1 MKSYVSS
8 FSGSW
13 FQRCLSMLLC
23 FCMMLSL
30 CPIPQHAAA
39 SEVGEGQEVSQPV
52 ETQPAPQ
59 PVETQPAPQ
68 PVETQPAPQP
78 VETQPAPQPEETQP
92 VTVPEQTQPVTEPEQ
107 TQPVTVPEE
116 TQEVTQPVE
125 TQEVTEPEETQEV
138 TEPEETQ
145 ETTEPEETQGE
156 QPLVVTSWQWV
167 DEEEYIDPIK
177 NELLITFASI
187 ENPVYLWSILEVL
200 PTALYATVDGE
211 VVELPLGEW
220 KCDDY
225 PTAGAYQGE
234 YVFKTTLPEG
244 YVLAEDAAALEV
256 PVVFYS
262 DASTLEEEHTHSFD
276 ASGVCSC
283 GAMQV
288 RYLDASHAVQT
299 AVCQAVTAETTELT
313 DGWYVAQGNVTIG
326 GSVTVT
332 ESSSL
337 ILADGCSLT
346 VGGDFLIQGG
356 KSLNIYVQ
364 SGGTGSLTISG
375 STGLDISGSGDV
387 SVGIYGGRIV
397 VNASIGSEEW
407 RMTLSS
413 SAGSSAVIYC
423 GGFGGNVDYYNGFC
437 GVIVVQ
443 EYQKIWVYDRC
454 TLCFDIVV
462 PQGSK
467 YMEVDEASLTFTN
480 GAKLQVPEG
489 SSLRLYGP
497 GSFPNGIAANVDLRT
512 ILGNY
517 CAFQDSSGSI
527 IKLSGETSLSGSIT
541 LVDKHYCSWRY
552 KDSTAEGHTRY
563 CDECGRTFT
572 EAHSGDAEA
581 GMVTTDDTHSYTCDC
596 GAEVTEAHQWEY
608 FYSDANQ
615 HEKYC
620 PVCGK
625 SEDIPHDFTSGDCV
639 CGAVQVSYADATGA
653 EQGTAG
659 CLRLSDL
666 EPNEYGQF
674 ELGSGWYLVD
684 STESGSIYAYLRE
697 DDEINLI
704 LGNGCNATLE
714 GCSVIGGSLTI
725 WQQQGENVGRLT
737 VSDSYTAISCS
748 RVTING
754 GVLELSGDYKAFQG
768 VPTIGSCMKLS
779 VKGETGEYT
788 AVNIDE
794 RTSQLSTATKL
805 KLEPCTSHAFGSDT
819 EYIDSSYHGIRCQ
832 DCGIGGEGMEKHT
845 FDDNGFCTCG
855 AVKFLDENGKDAVQ
869 LCQKVT
875 AEGNIT
881 DGWYV
886 VKGTVN
892 YSGTI
897 SGDVNLVLADGCSLN
912 AAGALTLANDTRLTV
927 YAQSKDNDKMG
938 KLIATNP
945 NGHYGIGSD
954 EGSQLFVTGGSIKA
968 TGLSYGIYSSL
979 TITGGRV
986 EAISDPDG
994 TGDATYWEPKISVG
1008 MRVVNGEDN
1017 TPVSDFATRLNHVII
1032 EPCKDHTVTKGDSY
1046 IDANTHDL
1054 VCAYCNL
1061 TVEGTAEHS
1070 FNEKGICS
1078 CGAVQYL
1085 DENGE
1090 TNIQLCQVISSGTN
1104 LQENDWYVWDGQDE
1118 NDLYVYGDSNLILT
1132 EGSTLTAE
1140 AYLHE
1145 NSLTVYGQP
1154 GSCLTLSYIYSD
1166 GTLNILGGSTV
1177 IDSTYYVDNLSLNV
1191 NGGILVVKQVGETT
1205 LTVNNQR
1212 GIYLNS
1218 GVGHVAGDFTLSQS
1232 FTLEDE
1238 QILTIP
1244 TGAKLTVASQNTRA
1258 AASYLENYGT
1268 IYVDGALSGDVS
1280 GSGEVYYLVKLPE
1293 NVTATLEDGSDLETY
1308 ESKLYAKEG
1317 QKIVLTGGTS
1327 ESYLANG
1334 SCVYG
1339 ATFTMGAEVTEVEVH
1354 SHSFNN
1360 NDGFCSSC
1368 DAYQEPNRDASGVY
1382 EIDNAGQL
1390 FWFAGLVNGTLNG
1403 VPQDRDANGKLT
1415 ADITIPKKKD
1425 GTDRKWTPIGDDAN
1439 YYSNY
1444 YYGTFDGADH
1454 TVSNLRIVSS
1464 DGITAGLFGHSSGTI
1479 QNVKLVNA
1487 SGDKYNG
1494 IIAGGIC
1501 GQNNE
1506 GGAIKNCSVA
1516 SVSWTNCVGGYLGS
1530 VCGLNY
1536 GEIENCTSTGSTMQ
1550 YEGAN
1555 SSEDLYLCGNSG
1567 GALSGCTSDSGIC
1580 SIIYNGTVSD
1590 CCSSG
1595 TYFSVSI
1602 SGSATVK
1609 NCYTTGSEFA
1619 YYIKSGATV
1628 ENCYTTGSKF
1638 AVSIDSNANI
1648 TNCYYQASSETDS
1661 FDGTTFKTADQ
1672 FKSGEVAYLLNAN
1685 RSPLIWIQNLSG
1697 DSYPRLGS
1705 EEQYQVYKT
1714 DYCPTYSNDEY
1725 NTNPHSKPNDGTTV
1739 CPVCGAQFVASVTVG
1754 DVTSYYTTFQGASY
1768 AAVSLYNDST
1778 VTLLADVATDYF
1790 PDINVIFN
1798 LNLNGKTLNVNNAK
1812 IYVYEYAVLNV
1823 QGTGT
1828 LNLQAGNKLHVEGGT
1843 VNIQGGAIDGDIQVY
1858 NSKEISGNL
1867 SISGGSLIGHIV
1879 VNGSVLNI
1887 SGGSVKGNI
1896 TLNDGKYYA
1905 ESSDEP
1911 WPLYS
1916 TLQISGG
1923 KFEGNIE
1930 DTSEFTEFNIT
1941 GGEFVDLSSNK
1952 MLREL
1957 LNDGYWF
1964 YTSRTGGE
1972 GSYTYSGLVKYSK
1985 LDTASYTGTLY
1996 VGPHDHSYTYTTIT
2010 DTEHKGTCGCGKA
2023 DNGQHKFENGFC
2035 TSCDTYQKP
2044 EQDASGVYQI
2054 ANAGNLF
2061 WFAAKVN
2068 GGSRS
2073 ISGKLVCED
2082 TITIPEGR
2090 TWTPIGNS
2098 DKNFAGKFD
2107 GDGKTISGLNINA
2120 SSMFYVGLF
2129 GYVGAGGSVS
2139 NLTVANSNFYGKNSV
2154 GGICGYN
2161 KGTITGCTSSA
2172 NVSGTQSVGG
2182 ICGNLA
2188 GGNIMNCSNSGTV
2201 NGSIFVGG
2209 ICGNNSSSVTN
2220 CFNIGTVT
2228 TGNYAGSIY
2237 GSDNNGNG
2245 TASNCYYLA
2254 ASETDN
2260 GDGTFGKTE
2269 AQFKSG
2275 EVAYLLNANRTPTV
2289 WGQTI
2294 GSQDYPVL
2302 NGDAVYRALKCDN
2315 ATVAYYING
2324 TEDITLGHED
2334 PDENGNCPV
2343 CHQAIVASVTD
2354 IQGTATYYTSL
2365 EDASKVADDA
2375 EGSTLKLLS
2384 NVTTIYFSMP
2394 VYGKFTLDLN
2404 GKSLDLGN
2412 FDVNVYNDLTITGGE
2427 GSALKVKALQLSDGS
2442 TLNIQGGSITGNI
2455 TGDSSANSVNLNIS
2469 GGSIT
2474 GTVETTNATCN
2485 ISGGSLSNGV
2495 KATGGALTITGGSI
2509 TGKVENYNGATLSV
2523 TGGEFTELSHNGPLY
2538 SLPDDGYWFYDKR
2551 NVDEEGNVTYET
2563 PVSFEDMGTTGEN
2576 GNAVAGPVYV
2586 GPHSHDF
2593 VFTSIDE
2600 EYHDCE
2606 CTGCQR
2612 KYFDGHTDAN
2622 SDGLCDVCGTIEV
2635 HYKDVDGRDRTQR
2648 CFPITA
2654 DTKEL
2659 TTSPLAWYVVK
2670 DAGLLVGNRITVNGS
2685 VNLILM
2691 DEMSL
2696 TVNGGIEVGSGKSLT
2711 IYAQST
2717 DDQMGSLNATG
2728 KAWEAG
2734 IGGGGS
2740 ITINGG
2746 TVTATGGTRGAGIGG
2761 GSGATGGNITINGGT
2776 VTATGGYA
2784 AAGIGGGL
2792 GATGGNITINGGT
2805 VTATGGTRAAG
2816 IGGGYGETSNGGNG
2830 GTVTINGGTV
2840 TATGDSYAAGI
2851 GGGAGG
2857 IDAGQYT
2864 GGAGAVVK
2872 INGGTVRATGGYS
2885 VVTGYAPGIGG
2896 GVGNTQGGAGGSLTV
2911 TGGYVVATG
2920 IGGAASNV
2928 GNDPGANG
2936 SFMASGNGVVITDNI
2951 KDQTQIGSWNGIV
2964 FIANEGKVYGDV
2976 ALSSDLV
2983 IPAGKN
2989 MTLDMNAGTLE
3000 LDGAKISLG
3009 EGSSLKLSGNG
3020 SFPSG
3025 VTVSGGY
3032 LLDIL
3037 ADGWAFFGDESGN
3050 TIIPLSATQYTTFP
3064 ETDDDPQVY
3073 LRQHTHSWSYSNIT
3087 EETHDKTCTCVSGVL
3102 TEAHTKGS
3110 DGFCTLC
3117 GAGVARYVDANGKD
3131 MGEKACFAITNS
3143 STTWGED
3150 GKTTWYVVKDKEV
3163 NISDRINVTGNVNL
3177 ILADGCQLKA
3187 NSGIHVASGTS
3198 LTIWAQSTGESMGKL
3213 TATTTVNWRG
3223 SNAAIGGNNSENS
3236 GTITIHGG
3244 NINATSHQKGAAIG
3258 GGEYAEGNIHIYGG
3272 YVTAEARKSSAAI
3285 GGGNSGD
3292 GGTIEITG
3300 GTITAI
3306 CSAAN
3311 GSGIGSGGNS
3321 DAGTITISGGT
3332 VVAHGG
3338 TSGTGIGAYKNYSG
3352 GSVTITGGNVTAQ
3365 GGREGDYY
3373 TLAGCGIEAGS
3384 ITING
3389 GEVTAIGGAGS
3400 GYPDAAAFSCDPNVS
3415 DYESM
3420 LLSTGTSEDD
3430 LTNVTYSDRTADGY
3444 DGYTASKAVRIEP
3457 CGTEEN
3463 PHNRVCKDVGDGI
3476 WHNSICNWCGYV
3488 EDAQAH
3494 TVPGEDGRC
3503 TACDALI
3510 VASMTA
3516 NGSTGYY
3523 SEFLPAFSAA
3533 NGLEGSTLKLLA
3545 KVYAE
3550 RMLKVTGSFT
3560 LDLNGKT
3567 LESDYFEYGNQ
3578 YGDMWNDEGAIYV
3591 YGGSL
3596 TIQDSSEGKTGK
3608 IFLEPNPDLGD
3619 DFKNAISV
3627 RGGTLNFF
3635 GGKVNYRIRNELGTL
3650 NISGTAV
3657 VEVGSDD
3664 TAVRNIN
3671 YQYSYQK
3678 AHATIS
3684 GGTLIGGD
3692 CISAEG
3698 YTEVAITGG
3707 TFEALAGDYK
3717 SCVYCDS
3724 DSSVTVSGGTF
3735 TKQQGDKVYTFRGN
3749 NISVSGGEFIDGI
3762 SVFGGNLKD
3771 RLATDENGEIAYW
3784 YYQSLDNGVYSD
3796 GITAADAAA
3805 ASYGSTVYVG
3815 SHSHA
3820 YSSEDGTCVCGKQ
3833 IPVAVSIGGETQ
3845 FFDSLSAAMASLD
3858 TSAEEKA
3865 QVTVFQSTSFQN
3877 DLVIPENVTLTVK
3890 DGATLTA
3897 ENNARLFV
3905 RSSLSGSVSGD
3916 VRYLVSV
3923 NTNEVNVTGRSVTV
3937 YLGSVYARADDPINL
3952 KAINYDADSM
3962 MLTDWLVDNV
3972 SSSESFTMP
3981 SHPVTIERK
3990 LEAIVATVTILGNT
4004 TPYTN
4009 LYSAFDAANET
4020 NDNVIIELKADVV
4033 LGNDSPAMLTGGNVI
4048 FRGWEHTISG
4058 PETEA
4063 DWEHRN
4069 GYIGVLSGA
4078 NLTIE
4083 SGTIDSSAFLHCGS
4097 GSSVTV
4103 TNGSIDTLIVEGGK
4117 LTVENASDEE
4127 NNPVGNI
4134 RVENLEVMGF
4144 SVGDV
4149 QLKGGSYGTITVPGG
4164 KYVSDLLAEGYAY
4177 KLTDGSWEDANNG
4190 TYTEAISA
4198 ATVLPVPVTITAQ
4211 PDATN
4216 TMTYGDVESL
4226 SVTAN
4231 PEESSYQW
4239 YEVIPDTSETPQ
4251 TKAIT
4256 GETGSTLKLSTF
4268 DAGTHE
4274 FFCEATVDGYNAKS
4288 SSATVTVNPRT
4299 LDIQWDDD
4307 TFQYDGQYHPKFTIE
4322 NTANGDQVIPVI
4334 SPNNDTQKD
4343 VGNYTVGVVDF
4354 VANGTDGLNKHG
4366 NYKLGETTYQD
4377 FSITAKPITVNIT
4390 ANGGT
4395 YGGAITGATAE
4406 LVGVVAGET
4415 VPVTLTYTSDSG
4427 DNSTTAPT
4435 DAGTYTVTATIKN
4448 RNYQLTG
4455 TTTAE
4460 FVVQKAT
4467 NSWTTEPSVANWTYG
4482 DANTVQPGAAKYG
4495 TVKVEYKVKDADDST
4510 YIATAPT
4517 KAGSYKVRFT
4527 VEETSN
4533 YTGLSEEIA
4542 FTIGRRNLHII
4553 FADNDSKGRVYNGT
4567 DKVELYNFTFEE
4579 GDVVSGDTVG
4589 IDMGDNGLIGT
4600 LSSKNV
4606 GTYTQVTLP
4615 NDLSLTDNGDGSA
4628 KNYNLVQPTGPVAT
4642 NLTISPKKVTFSG
4655 ITAKDKDYNATT
4667 AVTLDYNGLK
4677 ITDRIPDDDL
4687 FVSVTA
4693 AFEDA
4698 NAGQNKTVAFTNPV
4712 LTGNSAGNY
4721 VLKETGN
4728 QTSTTA
4734 TIYPLEISIVDVTV
4748 DDKVYDGTKDAPI
4761 MNFGRLSTNYDG
4773 DKLTIVPG
4781 TASFETA
4788 NAGNGKTVSF
4798 QGFELSGSAKDN
4810 YKLIGQPASTTANIT
4825 PATVATLTLKASSAT
4840 YDGSAQVPQID
4851 KVTSENGLTV
4861 SDYQVSYQDADG
4873 NTVTELK
4880 NAGEYTVK
4888 VEGKGNFQG
4897 TATADFTIEK
4907 ANAATGTAPKANSL
4921 TYNGQAQELVTAGT
4935 TTDGTMVYSTSED
4948 GEYTTT
4954 IPTGKDAG
4962 GYEVWYMVQGDS
4974 NHLSSAPVKLTPSI
4988 AQKSIAGATITLD
5001 AVLTYNGE
5009 EQEQS
5014 VESVKIDGLDVTYTV
5029 SKNTG
5034 TNAGPYKLT
5043 VTGNGN
5049 FTGTKDMAWSIAKK
5063 SIADAEITLGDEL
5076 TYNGKLQTQ
5085 SIASVKVGGLEV
5097 TYTVSKNTGTNA
5109 GEYTLTVTANGNF
5122 IGTKDMAWSIAKK
5135 SIADAEITLGAQLT
5149 YNGNPQRQSI
5159 TSVKIDGLNVTYDAS
5174 GVENTNAG
5182 SYTLTVTGNGNFQGE
5197 ATASYSIAKAKPTV
5211 TPATLTITY
5220 GTKLSGCDL
5229 SGFKAS
5235 FGGKELPGSFAFDQP
5250 ETMPHVS
5257 DSGAT
5262 SYKLTFTPEDTVNF
5276 EKVPLETK
5284 VTVNKKELTVDV
5296 AVQDKQYNGTSE
5308 ALFDGTP
5315 ALVGVVTGD
5324 KVELTYGN
5332 PYFTDVAEKKDIAI
5346 SFTEAFGIQG
5356 DDSGNYYLTQPT
5368 GITASIYNSFTAA
5381 KGEDGSY
5388 TVSTNEWTNQDF
5400 VVTAQEGLQLSLT
5413 NTADGSWFD
5422 TLTVTTEGEADLK
5435 FYVRSADG
5443 AISKQASEHYKLDKT
5458 APTGSIFFDGTD
5470 QMALTPVVLYR
5481 NVAVNAEITGSD
5493 DRSGVKDL
5501 AWAATKQAQ
5510 EPSSITEWN
5519 TTDSFQLTPEDGTER
5534 HVYLKVVDNAG
5545 NVAYFRANTILFDT
5559 TKPSITGVKNGAT
5572 YYTTQTAA
5580 VSDDYLDAVTLNGAA
5595 VTLNEDGKTASVKLT
5610 GNVEKTYILKATDKA
5625 GNETTVTVIMKPISS
5640 ITDPVKDLTKDN
5652 VTEDDRKTLDELT
5665 GILEDLLEP
5674 TTDQTEKQKLQDELD
5689 KLEELLD
5696 VLDEVKEVE
5705 ELLRDLPDDVEPDVD
5720 ADTEQKIKDARK
5732 ALDDLTDHQEDLV
5745 EDDLIEKLE
5754 RLEKELVDYK
5764 IEGGST
5770 WNRGSGKA
5778 LRLVGNGRLDKLDK
5792 VILDGTELTTGFT
5805 KSTPKTTIDLQA
5817 AFLQSLELG
5826 EHTLKLVYTDGEAEA
5841 KFTVKQS
5848 PNYLDLTGNPDFDDQ
5863 TEVDVGGER
5872 YPIEEIGG
5880 RYVNLPES
5888 GDLLTTYTYLAG
5900 NAAGTHD
5907 NYPIGMRVFRIN
5919 RSEDGTTVT
5928 EITEFA
5934 DLLQYSGCSIRVS
5947 GKRGIRMITSMTKA
5961 NKSALK
5967 GKGLA
5972 GFTMLEYGTVVQWAD
5987 TLGSDDLTLNS
5998 GNHNYA
6004 YKRGVADPVFGTSG
6018 GLTQYTNVLVGF
6030 DLEECSKDIVMRP
6043 YIILQDADGNQYTLY
6058 GGLVTRS
6065 ISYIAWQNR
6074 DTYKPGTAAYK
6085 YVHELMGDL
6094 DTPAEG
6100 G

>member
-1 MKSYVSS
+1 M
-8 FSGSW
+8 
-13 FQRCLSMLLC
+13 
-23 FCMMLSL
+23 
-30 CPIPQHAAA
+30 
-39 SEVGEGQEVSQPV
+39 
-52 ETQPAPQ
+52 
-59 PVETQPAPQ
+59 
-68 PVETQPAPQP
+68 
-78 VETQPAPQPEETQP
+78 
-92 VTVPEQTQPVTEPEQ
+92 
-107 TQPVTVPEE
+107 
-116 TQEVTQPVE
+116 
-125 TQEVTEPEETQEV
+125 
-138 TEPEETQ
+138 
-145 ETTEPEETQGE
+145 
-156 QPLVVTSWQWV
+156 
-167 DEEEYIDPIK
+167 
-177 NELLITFASI
+177 
-187 ENPVYLWSILEVL
+187 
-200 PTALYATVDGE
+200 
-211 VVELPLGEW
+211 
-220 KCDDY
+220 
-225 PTAGAYQGE
+225 
-234 YVFKTTLPEG
+234 
-244 YVLAEDAAALEV
+244 
-256 PVVFYS
+256 
-262 DASTLEEEHTHSFD
+262 
-276 ASGVCSC
+276 
-283 GAMQV
+283 
-288 RYLDASHAVQT
+288 
-299 AVCQAVTAETTELT
+299 
-313 DGWYVAQGNVTIG
+313 
-326 GSVTVT
+326 
-332 ESSSL
+332 
-337 ILADGCSLT
+337 
-346 VGGDFLIQGG
+346 
-356 KSLNIYVQ
+356 
-364 SGGTGSLTISG
+364 
-375 STGLDISGSGDV
+375 
-387 SVGIYGGRIV
+387 
-397 VNASIGSEEW
+397 
-407 RMTLSS
+407 
-413 SAGSSAVIYC
+413 
-423 GGFGGNVDYYNGFC
+423 
-437 GVIVVQ
+437 
-443 EYQKIWVYDRC
+443 
-454 TLCFDIVV
+454 
-462 PQGSK
+462 
-467 YMEVDEASLTFTN
+467 
-480 GAKLQVPEG
+480 
-489 SSLRLYGP
+489 
-497 GSFPNGIAANVDLRT
+497 
-512 ILGNY
+512 
-517 CAFQDSSGSI
+517 
-527 IKLSGETSLSGSIT
+527 
-541 LVDKHYCSWRY
+541 
-552 KDSTAEGHTRY
+552 
-563 CDECGRTFT
+563 
-572 EAHSGDAEA
+572 
-581 GMVTTDDTHSYTCDC
+581 
-596 GAEVTEAHQWEY
+596 
-608 FYSDANQ
+608 
-615 HEKYC
+615 
-620 PVCGK
+620 
-625 SEDIPHDFTSGDCV
+625 
-639 CGAVQVSYADATGA
+639 
-653 EQGTAG
+653 
-659 CLRLSDL
+659 
-666 EPNEYGQF
+666 
-674 ELGSGWYLVD
+674 
-684 STESGSIYAYLRE
+684 
-697 DDEINLI
+697 
-704 LGNGCNATLE
+704 
-714 GCSVIGGSLTI
+714 
-725 WQQQGENVGRLT
+725 
-737 VSDSYTAISCS
+737 
-748 RVTING
+748 
-754 GVLELSGDYKAFQG
+754 
-768 VPTIGSCMKLS
+768 
-779 VKGETGEYT
+779 
-788 AVNIDE
+788 
-794 RTSQLSTATKL
+794 
-805 KLEPCTSHAFGSDT
+805 
-819 EYIDSSYHGIRCQ
+819 
-832 DCGIGGEGMEKHT
+832 
-845 FDDNGFCTCG
+845 
-855 AVKFLDENGKDAVQ
+855 
-869 LCQKVT
+869 
-875 AEGNIT
+875 
-881 DGWYV
+881 
-886 VKGTVN
+886 
-892 YSGTI
+892 
-897 SGDVNLVLADGCSLN
+897 
-912 AAGALTLANDTRLTV
+912 
-927 YAQSKDNDKMG
+927 
-938 KLIATNP
+938 
-945 NGHYGIGSD
+945 
-954 EGSQLFVTGGSIKA
+954 
-968 TGLSYGIYSSL
+968 
-979 TITGGRV
+979 
-986 EAISDPDG
+986 
-994 TGDATYWEPKISVG
+994 
-1008 MRVVNGEDN
+1008 
-1017 TPVSDFATRLNHVII
+1017 
-1032 EPCKDHTVTKGDSY
+1032 
-1046 IDANTHDL
+1046 
-1054 VCAYCNL
+1054 
-1061 TVEGTAEHS
+1061 
-1070 FNEKGICS
+1070 
-1078 CGAVQYL
+1078 
-1085 DENGE
+1085 
-1090 TNIQLCQVISSGTN
+1090 
-1104 LQENDWYVWDGQDE
+1104 
-1118 NDLYVYGDSNLILT
+1118 
-1132 EGSTLTAE
+1132 
-1140 AYLHE
+1140 
-1145 NSLTVYGQP
+1145 
-1154 GSCLTLSYIYSD
+1154 
-1166 GTLNILGGSTV
+1166 
-1177 IDSTYYVDNLSLNV
+1177 
-1191 NGGILVVKQVGETT
+1191 
-1205 LTVNNQR
+1205 
-1212 GIYLNS
+1212 
-1218 GVGHVAGDFTLSQS
+1218 
-1232 FTLEDE
+1232 
-1238 QILTIP
+1238 
-1244 TGAKLTVASQNTRA
+1244 
-1258 AASYLENYGT
+1258 
-1268 IYVDGALSGDVS
+1268 DGALSGDVT
-1280 GSGEVYYLVKLPE
+1280 GKVYYLVKLPE
-1293 NVTATLEDGSDLETY
+1293 NVTATADGNPLENYDG
-1308 ESKLYAKEG
+1308 KLYAMEG

-1368 DAYQEPNRDASGVY
+1368 DAYQEPNRDDSGVFQ
-1382 EIDNAGQL
+1382 IANAGNL
-1390 FWFAGLVNGTLNG
+1390 FWFANYCNKSDGPRSARLLNSIVIPEKADG
-1403 VPQDRDANGKLT
+1403 SKRD
-1415 ADITIPKKKD
+1415 
-1425 GTDRKWTPIGDDAN
+1425 WTPIGTSSLP
-1439 YYSNY
+1439 YTGS
-1444 YYGTFDGADH
+1444 FDGQGFTISGLYFNDSA
-1454 TVSNLRIVSS
+1454 VNYV
-1464 DGITAGLFGHSSGTI
+1464 GLFGCVKLATTTDTI
-1479 QNVKLVNA
+1479 QNVTVA
-1487 SGDKYNG
+1487 GSFTGGYRV
-1494 IIAGGIC
+1494 GGIC
-1501 GQNNE
+1501 GYLEN
-1506 GGAIKNCSVA
+1506 GAI
-1516 SVSWTNCVGGYLGS
+1516 
-1530 VCGLNY
+1530 
-1536 GEIENCTSTGSTMQ
+1536 
-1550 YEGAN
+1550 
-1555 SSEDLYLCGNSG
+1555 
-1567 GALSGCTSDSGIC
+1567 SGCTNNAAVSAAEFIGGIC
-1580 SIIYNGTVSD
+1580 GASDGKISNCHNSGSIVGQENNSTTRNAVGGICGASFGTIERCSNSGAVSAQSGLAGGITGSLSFEYASLKDCWNTGSVTGTYNVGGISGLISGCSITGCYSIGTVS
-1590 CCSSG
+1590 G
-1595 TYFSVSI
+1595 TSD
-1602 SGSATVK
+1602 
-1609 NCYTTGSEFA
+1609 TGP
-1619 YYIKSGATV
+1619 ICGGNNGTL
-1628 ENCYTTGSKF
+1628 
-1638 AVSIDSNANI
+1638 

-1661 FDGTTFKTADQ
+1661 FEGTTAMTADQ
-1672 FKSGEVAYLLNAN
+1672 FKSGEVAYLLNGDGN
-1685 RSPLIWIQNLSG
+1685 TLTWIQNLG
-1697 DSYPRLGS
+1697 TDSYPRLGS

-1725 NTNPHSKPNDGTTV
+1725 NTNPHSAPVEGTV

-1941 GGEFVDLSSNK
+1941 GGEFVNLSYTGNK
-1952 MLREL
+1952 NLSEL
-1957 LNDGYWF
+1957 PAKDHWF
-1964 YTSRTGGE
+1964 YTTRSESNGE
-1972 GSYTYSGLVKYSK
+1972 VTYSDLVQYSDLNTK
-1985 LDTASYTGTLY
+1985 TYTGTGSLY
-1996 VGPHDHSYTYTTIT
+1996 VAEHIHKYTYTTIT

-2068 GGSRS
+2068 GDSRS

-2098 DKNFAGKFD
+2098 DKAFAGKFD
-2107 GDGKTISGLNINA
+2107 GNGKTISGLNINA

-2129 GYVGAGGSVS
+2129 GYVGSGGSVS

-2209 ICGNNSSSVTN
+2209 ICGLNSGSVTN

-2228 TGNYAGSIY
+2228 RKNGAGSIY

-2275 EVAYLLNANRTPTV
+2275 EVAYLLNGSQSNGV

-2302 NGDAVYRALKCDN
+2302 GGETVYRALKCDLT
-2315 ATVAYYING
+2315 TVDHYING

-2334 PDENGNCPV
+2334 PGEDGNCPV

-2384 NVTTIYFSMP
+2384 NVTTNSFSIS
-2394 VYGKFTLDLN
+2394 VRKKFTLDLN
-2404 GKSLDLGN
+2404 GKAVDLGTYY
-2412 FDVNVYNDLTITGGE
+2412 VYVYGDLTITGGE
-2427 GSALKVKALQLSDGS
+2427 GSALKVNALQLFDGS

-2455 TGDSSANSVNLNIS
+2455 TGDSSANSVSLNIS

-2495 KATGGALTITGGSI
+2495 KVTDGTLTITGGSFN
-2509 TGKVENYNGATLSV
+2509 GKIEDYGSTTRSI
-2523 TGGEFTELSHNGPLY
+2523 TGGEFTELSHNGSLY
-2538 SLPDDGYWFYDKR
+2538 TLPDDGYWFYYNLKTDAEG
-2551 NVDEEGNVTYET
+2551 NYVQDEEGNYIYEN
-2563 PVSFEDMGTTGEN
+2563 PVPFSEMGTTGEN

-2593 VFTSIDE
+2593 VFASIDSD
-2600 EYHDCE
+2600 YHDCE
-2606 CTGCQR
+2606 CTGCLRTYTAQE
-2612 KYFDGHTDAN
+2612 HTDVDHDGFCDICHAGEISYVDAQGN
-2622 SDGLCDVCGTIEV
+2622 SYNEMCIA
-2635 HYKDVDGRDRTQR
+2635 
-2648 CFPITA
+2648 ITA
-2654 DTKEL
+2654 DTTEL

-2670 DAGLLVGNRITVNGS
+2670 DAGLLVENRITVSGS

-2691 DEMSL
+2691 DEKDL
-2696 TVNGGIEVGSGKSLT
+2696 TVNGGIGVASGNSLT
-2711 IYAQST
+2711 IWGQT
-2717 DDQMGSLNATG
+2717 GGTGSLSATG
-2728 KAWEAG
+2728 GYWQAG
-2734 IGGGGS
+2734 IGGNPGESCGTV
-2740 ITINGG
+2740 TINGG
-2746 TVTATGGTRGAGIGG
+2746 TVTATGGYMAAGIGG
-2761 GSGATGGNITINGGT
+2761 GNGATGGNITINGGT
-2776 VTATGGYA
+2776 VTATGD
-2784 AAGIGGGL
+2784 
-2792 GATGGNITINGGT
+2792 
-2805 VTATGGTRAAG
+2805 TRAAG
-2816 IGGGYGETSNGGNG
+2816 IGGGYGFSSNGGNG

-2840 TATGDSYAAGI
+2840 TATGSSYAAGI

-2857 IDAGQYT
+2857 IDAGKYT
-2864 GGAGAVVK
+2864 GGSGANVT
-2872 INGGTVRATGGYS
+2872 ISGGTVYASGSSG
-2885 VVTGYAPGIGG
+2885 APGIGG
-2896 GVGNTQGGAGGSLTV
+2896 GIGNTQGGAGGSLTV
-2911 TGGYVVATG
+2911 TGGYVVANG
-2920 IGGAASNV
+2920 IGGAGSNV
-2928 GNDPGANG
+2928 GTNPGANG
-2936 SFMASGNGVVITDNI
+2936 AFSVSGNSIVISDYI
-2951 KDQTQIGSWNGIV
+2951 KDQSQMDSWNGIV
-2964 FIANEGKVYGDV
+2964 FTANAGKVYGDV
-2976 ALSSDLV
+2976 TLSENLT
-2983 IPAGKN
+2983 IPAGKA
-2989 MTLDMNAGTLE
+2989 MTLNMNGKSLT
-3000 LDGAKISLG
+3000 LDGSAVISLG
-3009 EGSSLKLSGNG
+3009 ENSSLKLSGNG
-3020 SFPSG
+3020 SFPNS
-3025 VTVSGGY
+3025 VSILGGY

-3037 ADGWAFFGDESGN
+3037 ADGWAFYSDEDGQS
-3050 TIIPLSATQYTTFP
+3050 IIPLSATQDTTFP
-3064 ETDDDPQVY
+3064 VTDERPLVY
-3073 LRQHTHSWSYSNIT
+3073 LRAHTHSWSYSNIT

-3102 TEAHTKGS
+3102 TEDHINGS
-3110 DGFCTLC
+3110 DDFCTLC
-3117 GAGVARYVDANGKD
+3117 GAGVAGYVDANGND
-3131 MGEKACFAITNS
+3131 MGKQACFAVTAS

-3150 GKTTWYVVKDKEV
+3150 GKITWYVVKDKEV

-3510 VASMTA
+3510 VASV
-3516 NGSTGYY
+3516 TGNDFGPLYC
-3523 SEFLPAFSAA
+3523 SDFSVACEAA
-3533 NGLEGSTLKLLA
+3533 YEIDGSTLTLLQDVDISISGVSYSSYID
-3545 KVYAE
+3545 K
-3550 RMLKVTGSFT
+3550 RMT
-3560 LDLNGKT
+3560 LDLNGKNLKLGGIT
-3567 LESDYFEYGNQ
+3567 FIIREYAGNYGNLTVT
-3578 YGDMWNDEGAIYV
+3578 GDGMLSLNEPVTVNDGCT
-3591 YGGSL
+3591 L
-3596 TIQDSSEGKTGK
+3596 TIE
-3608 IFLEPNPDLGD
+3608 
-3619 DFKNAISV
+3619 
-3627 RGGTLNFF
+3627 GGTIAAAIH
-3635 GGKVNYRIRNELGTL
+3635 VSDAGTL
-3650 NISGTAV
+3650 NI
-3657 VEVGSDD
+3657 
-3664 TAVRNIN
+3664 
-3671 YQYSYQK
+3671 
-3678 AHATIS
+3678 
-3684 GGTLIGGD
+3684 
-3692 CISAEG
+3692 
-3698 YTEVAITGG
+3698 TGG
-3707 TFEALAGDYK
+3707 SFEKANGFGITN
-3717 SCVYCDS
+3717 S
-3724 DSSVTVSGGTF
+3724 DS
-3735 TKQQGDKVYTFRGN
+3735 
-3749 NISVSGGEFIDGI
+3749 ISITGGEFIQNAL
-3762 SVFGGNLKD
+3762 STSYYLKS
-3771 RLATDENGEIAYW
+3771 LLGKDENGDYAYW
-3784 YYQSLDNGVYSD
+3784 YYQERTETDSGYSYSD
-3796 GITAADAAA
+3796 PISLAEAEQT
-3805 ASYGSTVYVG
+3805 SNSVKLYVG
-3815 SHSHA
+3815 SHEHA
-3820 YSSEDGTCVCGKQ
+3820 YVNDGTCVCGKMR
-3833 IPVAVSIGGETQ
+3833 PVKMSVDGEYVKY
-3845 FFDSLSAAMASLD
+3845 FDSLDAALEFLESNP
-3858 TSAEEKA
+3858 
-3865 QVTVFQSTSFQN
+3865 VTAKGEIILRDDVSCN
-3877 DLVIPENVTLTVK
+3877 GDLVIPEKVELTVEPGVTLNANNVYVRGSLTNNGTITGPVYYLLELTDCEAACENDGIVK
-3890 DGATLTA
+3890 YDNST
-3897 ENNARLFV
+3897 
-3905 RSSLSGSVSGD
+3905 
-3916 VRYLVSV
+3916 
-3923 NTNEVNVTGRSVTV
+3923 
-3937 YLGSVYARADDPINL
+3937 YARKDTQIE
-3952 KAINYDADSM
+3952 
-3962 MLTDWLVDNV
+3962 LTPQVPEGKLHVGWSSDHAYIVDNQ
-3972 SSSESFTMP
+3972 FTMP
-3981 SHPVTIERK
+3981 PQTTYVKANLAT
-3990 LEAIVATVTILGNT
+3990 IVATVTIDDVT

-4009 LYSAFDAANET
+4009 LYDAFAAVKIA
-4020 NDNVIIELKADVV
+4020 DGGSKVIIELKADAK
-4033 LGNDSPAMLTGGNVI
+4033 LDRGTIQLDNRYCNVI
-4048 FRGWEHTISG
+4048 FSG
-4058 PETEA
+4058 GSYKIYGEEPG
-4063 DWEHRN
+4063 DWEHRS
-4069 GYIGVLSGA
+4069 GYIAVRDGA
-4078 NLTIE
+4078 DLTIE
-4083 SGTIDSSAFLHCGS
+4083 SGTIASSAFLHCGS

-4134 RVENLEVMGF
+4134 QVENLEVKYLFNG
-4144 SVGDV
+4144 GV
-4149 QLKGGSYGTITVPGG
+4149 QLKGGSYGTITVPEDNV
-4164 KYVSDLLAEGYAY
+4164 VSDLLSDGCAY
-4177 KLTDGSWEDANNG
+4177 RLTDGTWEDDWNG
-4190 TYTEAISA
+4190 SYTQAIA
-4198 ATVLPVPVTITAQ
+4198 EVTVLPVPVTITAQ
-4211 PDATN
+4211 PDATK

-4231 PEESSYQW
+4231 REEASYQW
-4239 YEVIPDTSETPQ
+4239 YEVIPDTSETAQ
-4251 TKAIT
+4251 AKAIT
-4256 GETGSTLKLSTF
+4256 GETGSTLKLNTF
-4268 DAGTHE
+4268 NAGTHE
-4274 FFCEATVDGYNAKS
+4274 FFCEVTVDGYNAVS
-4288 SSATVTVNPRT
+4288 DSATVTIGKKTLTVTAKDTVIFYGEVPRNNGVSYKGFVNGDSA
-4299 LDIQWDDD
+4299 LD
-4307 TFQYDGQYHPKFTIE
+4307 GELKFTYSYQQYGDVGSNYKITPSGLSSDNYDINFVDGTLIVSE
-4322 NTANGDQVIPVI
+4322 KTIGINWSNTELTYNGSAQKPTAEAKGTENGDVITLVVTGEGTNAGSYYAEVTGI
-4334 SPNNDTQKD
+4334 QGEKA
-4343 VGNYTVGVVDF
+4343 GNYQLPMATIQSFTIKRAEAEVS
-4354 VANGTDGLNKHG
+4354 KSP
-4366 NYKLGETTYQD
+4366 E
-4377 FSITAKPITVNIT
+4377 AK
-4390 ANGGT
+4390 
-4395 YGGAITGATAE
+4395 
-4406 LVGVVAGET
+4406 
-4415 VPVTLTYTSDSG
+4415 TLTYNGSDQELVTAGTPSG
-4427 DNSTTAPT
+4427 GTMLYRLVDGSYSTAIPKGKN
-4435 DAGTYTVTATIKN
+4435 AGTYTV
-4448 RNYQLTG
+4448 YYM
-4455 TTTAE
+4455 
-4460 FVVQKAT
+4460 VQ
-4467 NSWTTEPSVANWTYG
+4467 G
-4482 DANTVQPGAAKYG
+4482 DGN
-4495 TVKVEYKVKDADDST
+4495 
-4510 YIATAPT
+4510 
-4517 KAGSYKVRFT
+4517 
-4527 VEETSN
+4527 
-4533 YTGLSEEIA
+4533 
-4542 FTIGRRNLHII
+4542 H
-4553 FADNDSKGRVYNGT
+4553 NDSAVGQ
-4567 DKVELYNFTFEE
+4567 L
-4579 GDVVSGDTVG
+4579 DV
-4589 IDMGDNGLIGT
+4589 
-4600 LSSKNV
+4600 
-4606 GTYTQVTLP
+4606 
-4615 NDLSLTDNGDGSA
+4615 
-4628 KNYNLVQPTGPVAT
+4628 
-4642 NLTISPKKVTFSG
+4642 TISPKKVTFSG
-4655 ITAKDKDYNATT
+4655 ITAENKDYDGTKN
-4667 AVTLDYNGLK
+4667 VTLDNSQLSINGL
-4677 ITDRIPDDDL
+4677 IDGDDL
-4687 FVSVTA
+4687 SVSVTA

-4712 LTGNSAGNY
+4712 LTGESAGNY
-4721 VLKETGN
+4721 VLEESGN
-4728 QTSTTA
+4728 QAGTTA
-4734 TIYPLEISIVDVTV
+4734 TINPLEISIVDVTV
-4748 DDKVYDGTKDAPI
+4748 EGKVYDGTTGAKI
-4761 MNFGRLSTNYDG
+4761 TNIGRLSTNYDG
-4773 DKLTIVPG
+4773 ENLTIVSG
-4781 TASFETA
+4781 TASFDTA
-4788 NAGNGKTVSF
+4788 DFGIGKTVSF
-4798 QGFELSGSAKDN
+4798 QGFTLGGSAKGN
-4810 YKLIGQPASTTANIT
+4810 YQLSGQPASTTADIT

-4840 YDGSAQVPQID
+4840 YDGSAKEPVID
-4851 KVTSENGLTV
+4851 TVTSENDLTLTG
-4861 SDYQVSYQDADG
+4861 SDYEVSYQDASD

-4880 NAGEYTVK
+4880 NAGEYTVT
-4888 VEGKGNFQG
+4888 VTGKGNFQG
-4897 TATADFTIEK
+4897 TATASYTIEK

-4921 TYNGQAQELVTAGT
+4921 IYNGQAQALVTAGT
-4935 TTDGTMVYSTSED
+4935 TEDGTMLYSTTEN
-4948 GEYTTT
+4948 GEYTTA
-4954 IPTGKDAG
+4954 IPTGTNAG

-4974 NHLSSAPVKLTPSI
+4974 NHNSTEAQRIDVTI
-4988 AQKSIAGATITLD
+4988 AKKSISGATITLD

-5009 EQEQS
+5009 EQEQTI
-5014 VESVKIDGLDVTYTV
+5014 ESVVVDGLTVTYEV
-5029 SKNTG
+5029 SGNTG
-5034 TNAGPYKLT
+5034 TNAGNYKLT

-5063 SIADAEITLGDEL
+5063 SIANAEITLGDAL

-5085 SIASVKVGGLEV
+5085 SIASVKVDGL
-5097 TYTVSKNTGTNA
+5097 TVPAESYVASGNTGTNA

-5122 IGTKDMAWSIAKK
+5122 IGTKDMAWTIAKK

-5368 GITASIYNSFTAA
+5368 GITASIYNRFTAA

-5400 VVTAQEGLQLSLT
+5400 VVTAQEGFQLSLT

-5422 TLTVTTEGEADLK
+5422 TLTVTTEGEGDLK

-5458 APTGSIFFDGTD
+5458 APTGSIFFDGSD
-5470 QMALTPVVLYR
+5470 QTALTPVVLYR
-5481 NVAVNAEITGSD
+5481 NVAVNAEITGND

-5501 AWAATKQAQ
+5501 AWAAFKQAQ
-5510 EPSSITEWN
+5510 EPSSITSWN
-5519 TTDSFQLTPEDGTER
+5519 TAASFQLTPEDGTER
-5534 HVYLKVVDNAG
+5534 HVYLKVTDKAG

-5559 TKPSITGVKNGAT
+5559 TKPSITGVFDGET

-5580 VSDDYLDAVTLNGAA
+5580 VSDEYLNAVTLNGAA

-5610 GNVEKTYILKATDKA
+5610 GNVDKTYIIKATDKA
-5625 GNETTVTVIMKPISS
+5625 GNESTVTVIMKPISA

-5764 IEGGST
+5764 FLEGDGST

-5778 LRLVGNGRLDKLDK
+5778 LRFVGNGRLDKLDK
-5792 VILDGTELTTGFT
+5792 VILDGTALTTGFT
-5805 KSTPKTTIDLQA
+5805 KNTPKTTIDLQA
-5817 AFLQSLELG
+5817 AFLQSLDLG

-5961 NKSALK
+5961 NKAALK

-6043 YIILQDADGNQYTLY
+6043 YIILQDAEGNQYTLY

>member
-8 FSGSW
+8 FGGSW
-13 FQRCLSMLLC
+13 LQRCLSMVLC
-23 FCMMLSL
+23 FCMVLSL
-30 CPIPQHAAA
+30 CPLPQHAAA
-39 SEVGEGQEVSQPV
+39 SEAGEIQEVSQPV

-78 VETQPAPQPEETQP
+78 EQTQPVTQPEETQP
-92 VTVPEQTQPVTEPEQ
+92 VTQPEETQPVTQPEETQ
-107 TQPVTVPEE
+107 EVTQPEETQEVTEPEE

-200 PTALYATVDGE
+200 PAEIFATVDGE
-211 VVELPLGEW
+211 VVTLTLGEW

-244 YVLAEDAAALEV
+244 YVLAEDAAELKIT
-256 PVVFYS
+256 VVFDS
-262 DASTLEEEHTHSFD
+262 IASTLEEEHTHSFD

-326 GSVTVT
+326 GSVTAT
-332 ESSSL
+332 ENANL

-364 SGGTGSLTISG
+364 SGGTGSLTIAG
-375 STGLDISGSGDV
+375 STGLGVSGSGNV

-397 VNASIGSEEW
+397 VTSIGSNEET
-407 RMTLSS
+407 MTLSS

-423 GGFGGNVDYYNGFC
+423 GGFGYQVDRSGFH
-437 GVIVVQ
+437 GVFVSPA
-443 EYQKIWVYDRC
+443 EYGEIWVAGSSAPC
-454 TLCFDIVV
+454 CDIVI
-462 PQGSK
+462 PQGSEY
-467 YMEVDEASLTFTN
+467 YMYFEGDASLSFTN
-480 GAKLQVPEG
+480 GRMLQVPDG
-489 SSLRLYGP
+489 SSLRLYGL

-512 ILGNY
+512 ILDDY

-527 IKLSGETSLSGSIT
+527 IKLSGETSLPGPIT
-541 LVDKHYCSWRY
+541 LVDKHKCSWQY

-563 CDECGRTFT
+563 CDECGRSFI
-572 EAHSGDAEA
+572 EPHRGDMEQ
-581 GMVTTDDTHSYTCDC
+581 GMEKTDINHTYTCDC

-625 SEDIPHDFTSGDCV
+625 SEDIPHDFTSGKCV
-639 CGAVQVSYADATGA
+639 CGAVEASYADATG
-653 EQGTAG
+653 TNWDPVG

-666 EPNEYGQF
+666 EPNEYGTI

-684 STESGSIYAYLRE
+684 SAEAVYSILTQGTV
-697 DDEINLI
+697 NLI
-704 LGNGCNATLE
+704 LENGCSRKLTDISTYY
-714 GCSVIGGSLTI
+714 GSVTI
-725 WQQQGENVGRLT
+725 WQQPGENVGKLT
-737 VSDSYTAISCS
+737 ITSSESAVYSYGL
-748 RVTING
+748 TING
-754 GVLELSGDYKAFQG
+754 GVLELKSNSNSKAFDII
-768 VPTIGSCMKLS
+768 PTLGSCMKLS
-779 VKGETGEYT
+779 VKDGNGGYT
-788 AVNIDE
+788 PVNIGE
-794 RTSQLSTATKL
+794 RTSTLSTATDL
-805 KLEPCTSHAFGSDT
+805 KLEPCTSHAFGEAT

-832 DCGIGGEGMEKHT
+832 YCGIGGEGKEKHT

-855 AVKFLDENGKDAVQ
+855 AVQFLDESGNQTAQ
-869 LCQKVT
+869 LCQEVT
-875 AEGNIT
+875 ADGNIT

-897 SGDVNLVLADGCSLN
+897 SGVVNLVLADGCSLN
-912 AAGALTLANDTRLTV
+912 AARALTLANDTRLTV

-938 KLIATNP
+938 KLIANNS
-945 NGHYGIGSD
+945 NGSGIGGD
-954 EGSQLFVTGGSIKA
+954 EGIQLIVTGGSIKA
-968 TGLSYGIYSSL
+968 TGLDFGIDSGLVIS
-979 TITGGRV
+979 GGIV
-986 EAISDPDG
+986 EAES
-994 TGDATYWEPKISVG
+994 TGEEDREAFYHNPKISAG

-1017 TPVSDFATRLNHVII
+1017 TPVSDQSAFFATRPKHVII
-1032 EPCKDHTVTKGDSY
+1032 QPCNDHPVTKGGSY
-1046 IDANTHDL
+1046 INENTHYL

-1104 LQENDWYVWDGQDE
+1104 LQENGWYVWDGQDE

-1154 GSCLTLSYIYSD
+1154 GSCLTLSYIHSD

-1212 GIYLNS
+1212 GIYLEEN
-1218 GVGHVAGDFTLSQS
+1218 VGQVAGNFTLSQS
-1232 FTLEDE
+1232 FTLEDG

-1244 TGAKLTVASQNTRA
+1244 ENAKLTVASPKTRST
-1258 AASYLENYGT
+1258 SYLVNNGK
-1268 IYVDGALSGDVS
+1268 IYVDGALSGDVT

-1293 NVTATLEDGSDLETY
+1293 GVTAKLEDGSNLESY
-1308 ESKLYAKEG
+1308 NEKLYAMEG

-1368 DAYQEPNRDASGVY
+1368 DAYQEPNRDDSGVFQ
-1382 EIDNAGQL
+1382 IANAGNL
-1390 FWFAGLVNGTLNG
+1390 FWFANYCNKSDGPRSARLLKSIVI
-1403 VPQDRDANGKLT
+1403 PEK
-1415 ADITIPKKKD
+1415 ADGSK
-1425 GTDRKWTPIGDDAN
+1425 REWTPIGTSSLP
-1439 YYSNY
+1439 YT
-1444 YYGTFDGADH
+1444 GTFDGQGYSISGLYFNDSSADY
-1454 TVSNLRIVSS
+1454 V
-1464 DGITAGLFGHSSGTI
+1464 GLFGCVKLATTTDTI
-1479 QNVKLVNA
+1479 QNVTVAGEFTGNQ
-1487 SGDKYNG
+1487 YV
-1494 IIAGGIC
+1494 GGIC
-1501 GQNNE
+1501 GVLRSGSITGCTNNAAVSAAE
-1506 GGAIKNCSVA
+1506 FIGGICGDSNGKISNCHNSGSIVGQENNSATRNVIGGICGASFGTIERCSNSGAVSAQSGLAGGITGSLSFANASLKDCWNTGSV
-1516 SVSWTNCVGGYLGS
+1516 TGTYNVGGIS
-1530 VCGLNY
+1530 GL
-1536 GEIENCTSTGSTMQ
+1536 I
-1550 YEGAN
+1550 
-1555 SSEDLYLCGNSG
+1555 
-1567 GALSGCTSDSGIC
+1567 SGC
-1580 SIIYNGTVSD
+1580 SITGCYSIGTVS
-1590 CCSSG
+1590 G
-1595 TYFSVSI
+1595 TSD
-1602 SGSATVK
+1602 
-1609 NCYTTGSEFA
+1609 TGP
-1619 YYIKSGATV
+1619 ICGGNNGTL
-1628 ENCYTTGSKF
+1628 
-1638 AVSIDSNANI
+1638 

-1672 FKSGEVAYLLNAN
+1672 FKSGEVAYLLNGDGN
-1685 RSPLIWIQNLSG
+1685 TLIWIQNLSG

-1705 EEQYQVYKT
+1705 DQQYRVYKT

-1725 NTNPHSKPNDGTTV
+1725 NTNPHSAPEEGTV

-1867 SISGGSLIGHIV
+1867 SISGGSLLGHIV

-1941 GGEFVDLSSNK
+1941 GGEFVNLSYDGNK
-1952 MLREL
+1952 KLSEL
-1957 LNDGYWF
+1957 PAKDHWF
-1964 YTSRTGGE
+1964 YKTCSESNGE
-1972 GSYTYSGLVKYSK
+1972 VTYSDLVQYSDLNTK
-1985 LDTASYTGTLY
+1985 TYTGTGSLY
-1996 VGPHDHSYTYTTIT
+1996 VAEHIHKYTYTNIT
-2010 DTEHKGTCGCGKA
+2010 ETNHEGTCECGKE

-2035 TSCDTYQKP
+2035 TSCDAYQEP
-2044 EQDASGVYQI
+2044 DQDASDVYQI

-2098 DKNFAGKFD
+2098 DKAFAGKFD
-2107 GDGKTISGLNINA
+2107 GNGKTISGLNINA

-2129 GYVGAGGSVS
+2129 GYVGSGGSVS

-2220 CFNIGTVT
+2220 CFNIGTVP
-2228 TGNYAGSIY
+2228 GKSGAGSIY

-2254 ASETDN
+2254 ASETDSF
-2260 GDGTFGKTE
+2260 DGTTFKTE

-2275 EVAYLLNANRTPTV
+2275 EVAYLLNNSGTSTT

-2324 TEDITLGHED
+2324 TEDITLGHEA
-2334 PDENGNCPV
+2334 PDENGKCPV

-2384 NVTTIYFSMP
+2384 NVTTNSFSIS
-2394 VYGKFTLDLN
+2394 VRKKFTLDLN
-2404 GKSLDLGN
+2404 GKAVDLGTYY
-2412 FDVNVYNDLTITGGE
+2412 VYVYGDLTITGGE
-2427 GSALKVKALQLSDGS
+2427 GSALKVNALQLFDGS

-2455 TGDSSANSVNLNIS
+2455 TGDSSANSVSLNIS

-2495 KATGGALTITGGSI
+2495 KVTDGTLTITGGSI
-2509 TGKVENYNGATLSV
+2509 NGKVENYKSATLSV

-2538 SLPDDGYWFYDKR
+2538 TLPDDGYWFYYNLKTDAEG
-2551 NVDEEGNVTYET
+2551 NYVQDEEGNYIYEN
-2563 PVSFEDMGTTGEN
+2563 PVPFSEMGTTGEN

-2593 VFTSIDE
+2593 VFASIDSD
-2600 EYHDCE
+2600 YHDCE

-2654 DTKEL
+2654 ETTEL
-2659 TTSPLAWYVVK
+2659 KTGANSGWYVVK
-2670 DAGLLVGNRITVNGS
+2670 DDVTINRPMESGRVTVNGT

-2691 DEMSL
+2691 D
-2696 TVNGGIEVGSGKSLT
+2696 GKSLT
-2711 IYAQST
+2711 INGPDGGLQVTTGQSLNIWSQT
-2717 DDQMGSLNATG
+2717 NGTGSLICENTN
-2728 KAWEAG
+2728 WSAG
-2734 IGGGGS
+2734 IGGTKNGACGSVTINGGNITTTGGGNSAGIGGS
-2740 ITINGG
+2740 GNFGSGFVNGTIQINGGTVKATGGSCAPGIGGGRGRNAGTIVINGG
-2746 TVTATGGTRGAGIGG
+2746 TVTATG
-2761 GSGATGGNITINGGT
+2761 NNG
-2776 VTATGGYA
+2776 
-2784 AAGIGGGL
+2784 
-2792 GATGGNITINGGT
+2792 
-2805 VTATGGTRAAG
+2805 
-2816 IGGGYGETSNGGNG
+2816 
-2830 GTVTINGGTV
+2830 
-2840 TATGDSYAAGI
+2840 
-2851 GGGAGG
+2851 
-2857 IDAGQYT
+2857 
-2864 GGAGAVVK
+2864 
-2872 INGGTVRATGGYS
+2872 
-2885 VVTGYAPGIGG
+2885 APGIGG
-2896 GVGNTQGGAGGSLTV
+2896 GLRETYYPDANQDGNGGNVSISNATVIANGIGGPATGGSLS
-2911 TGGYVVATG
+2911 
-2920 IGGAASNV
+2920 ASNSV
-2928 GNDPGANG
+2928 I
-2936 SFMASGNGVVITDNI
+2936 ITDYT
-2951 KDQTQIGSWNGIV
+2951 KHQTNTFTNSVV
-2964 FIANEGKVYGDV
+2964 FKLENDAYAGEVYGNV
-2976 ALSSDLV
+2976 TLSSDLTLDT
-2983 IPAGKN
+2983 GKA
-2989 MTLDMNAGTLE
+2989 MTLNMSFNGNVGSLTLTN
-3000 LDGAKISLG
+3000 GAKLILG
-3009 EGSSLKLSGNG
+3009 SGTTLKLEGDG

-3037 ADGWAFFGDESGN
+3037 ADGWAFFYDEAGTSILPLTADQDTTSTETDES
-3050 TIIPLSATQYTTFP
+3050 PL
-3064 ETDDDPQVY
+3064 VY
-3073 LRQHTHSWSYSNIT
+3073 LRSHTHSWSYSNIT
-3087 EETHDKTCTCVSGVL
+3087 KETHDKTCTCVSGVL
-3102 TEAHTKGS
+3102 TEDHINGS
-3110 DGFCTLC
+3110 DDFCTLC
-3117 GAGVARYVDANGKD
+3117 GAGVAGYVDANGND
-3131 MGEKACFAITNS
+3131 MGEKACFAVTAS

-3150 GKTTWYVVKDKEV
+3150 GKITWYVVKDKEV

-3177 ILADGCQLKA
+3177 ILAENCTLNAQK
-3187 NSGIHVASGTS
+3187 GIDASAEGS
-3198 LTIWAQSTGESMGKL
+3198 SITIWAQSVAQSVDGSTGKL
-3213 TATTTVNWRG
+3213 IANAPNKHLDATKAAIAGTVTINGGVITASGDVG
-3223 SNAAIGGNNSENS
+3223 AADIGGN
-3236 GTITIHGG
+3236 
-3244 NINATSHQKGAAIG
+3244 QDKGA
-3258 GGEYAEGNIHIYGG
+3258 
-3272 YVTAEARKSSAAI
+3272 
-3285 GGGNSGD
+3285 
-3292 GGTIEITG
+3292 
-3300 GTITAI
+3300 
-3306 CSAAN
+3306 
-3311 GSGIGSGGNS
+3311 
-3321 DAGTITISGGT
+3321 
-3332 VVAHGG
+3332 
-3338 TSGTGIGAYKNYSG
+3338 
-3352 GSVTITGGNVTAQ
+3352 
-3365 GGREGDYY
+3365 
-3373 TLAGCGIEAGS
+3373 S

-3389 GEVTAIGGAGS
+3389 GYVKAIGAENSAVKFGAGIGSGSTSGEMTQITITGGVVYASSSSGAGIGSGFGENGTTTVKITGGTVCGTSDSGAGIGESANNYTSTFVIIEGGTVTACGTTH
-3400 GYPDAAAFSCDPNVS
+3400 AFKSDPHLS
-3415 DYESM
+3415 EYAQFK
-3420 LLSTGTSEDD
+3420 LSTGEDKD
-3430 LTNVTYSDRTADGY
+3430 SLTAVDYSARTAVEGY

-3533 NGLEGSTLKLLA
+3533 NGISGSTLKLLA
-3545 KVYAE
+3545 NVYAE
-3550 RMLKVTGSFT
+3550 RMLEVTGSFT

-3567 LESDYFEYGNQ
+3567 LESDYFEYGDQ
-3578 YGDMWNDEGAIYV
+3578 DGYKWNNEGAIYV
-3591 YGGSL
+3591 PYGGSL

-3707 TFEALAGDYK
+3707 TFEALAAGNPDDYS
-3717 SCVYCDS
+3717 SCINAES

-3735 TKQQGDKVYTFRGN
+3735 KKEQGDQVYTFRGS

-3784 YYQSLDNGVYSD
+3784 YYQKLEDGVYSD

-3815 SHSHA
+3815 CHEHDYVS
-3820 YSSEDGTCVCGKQ
+3820 YGDGTCVCGKQ

-3962 MLTDWLVDNV
+3962 MLTDWLVNNE
-3972 SSSESFTMP
+3972 SSSELFTMP

-4020 NDNVIIELKADVV
+4020 YDNVIIELKADVV
-4033 LGNDSPAMLTGGNVI
+4033 LGNDSPAMLTGGDVI
-4048 FRGWEHTISG
+4048 FRGGAYTISG

-4063 DWEHRN
+4063 DWEHRS

-4078 NLTIE
+4078 DLTIE
-4083 SGTIDSSAFLHCGS
+4083 SGTIASSAFLHCGS

-4134 RVENLEVMGF
+4134 QVENLEVKYLFNG
-4144 SVGDV
+4144 GV
-4149 QLKGGSYGTITVPGG
+4149 QLKGGSYGTITVPEDNV
-4164 KYVSDLLAEGYAY
+4164 VSDLLSDGCAY
-4177 KLTDGSWEDANNG
+4177 RLTDGTWEDDWNG
-4190 TYTEAISA
+4190 SYTQAIA
-4198 ATVLPVPVTITAQ
+4198 EVTVLPVPVTITAQ
-4211 PDATN
+4211 PDATK

-4231 PEESSYQW
+4231 REEASYQW
-4239 YEVIPDTSETPQ
+4239 YEVIPDTSETAQ
-4251 TKAIT
+4251 AKAVT
-4256 GETGSTLKLSTF
+4256 GETGSTLKLNTF
-4268 DAGTHE
+4268 NAGTHE
-4274 FFCEATVDGYNAKS
+4274 FFCEVTVDGYNAVS
-4288 SSATVTVNPRT
+4288 DPATVTIGKKTLTVTAKDTVITYGEVPRNNGVSYKGFVNGDSA
-4299 LDIQWDDD
+4299 LD
-4307 TFQYDGQYHPKFTIE
+4307 GELKFTYSYQQYGDVGSNYKITPSGLSSDNYDINFADGTLIVSE
-4322 NTANGDQVIPVI
+4322 KTIGINWSNTELTYNGSAQKPTAEAKGSENGDVITLVVTGEQTNVGSYYAEVTGI
-4334 SPNNDTQKD
+4334 QGEKA
-4343 VGNYTVGVVDF
+4343 GNYLLPRATIQSFTIKRAEAEVSK
-4354 VANGTDGLNKHG
+4354 AP
-4366 NYKLGETTYQD
+4366 E
-4377 FSITAKPITVNIT
+4377 AK
-4390 ANGGT
+4390 
-4395 YGGAITGATAE
+4395 
-4406 LVGVVAGET
+4406 
-4415 VPVTLTYTSDSG
+4415 TLTYNGSDQELVTAGTPSG
-4427 DNSTTAPT
+4427 GTMLYRLVDGSYSTAIPKGKN
-4435 DAGTYTVTATIKN
+4435 AGTYTV
-4448 RNYQLTG
+4448 YYM
-4455 TTTAE
+4455 
-4460 FVVQKAT
+4460 VQ
-4467 NSWTTEPSVANWTYG
+4467 G
-4482 DANTVQPGAAKYG
+4482 DGN
-4495 TVKVEYKVKDADDST
+4495 
-4510 YIATAPT
+4510 
-4517 KAGSYKVRFT
+4517 
-4527 VEETSN
+4527 
-4533 YTGLSEEIA
+4533 
-4542 FTIGRRNLHII
+4542 H
-4553 FADNDSKGRVYNGT
+4553 NDSAVGQ
-4567 DKVELYNFTFEE
+4567 L
-4579 GDVVSGDTVG
+4579 DV
-4589 IDMGDNGLIGT
+4589 
-4600 LSSKNV
+4600 
-4606 GTYTQVTLP
+4606 
-4615 NDLSLTDNGDGSA
+4615 
-4628 KNYNLVQPTGPVAT
+4628 
-4642 NLTISPKKVTFSG
+4642 TISPKKVTFSG
-4655 ITAKDKDYNATT
+4655 ITAENKDYDGTKN
-4667 AVTLDYNGLK
+4667 VTLDNSQLSINGL
-4677 ITDRIPDDDL
+4677 IDGDDL
-4687 FVSVTA
+4687 SVSVTA

-4712 LTGNSAGNY
+4712 LTGESAGNY
-4721 VLKETGN
+4721 VLRETGN
-4728 QTSTTA
+4728 QTGTTA
-4734 TIYPLEISIVDVTV
+4734 TIEPLEISIVDVTV
-4748 DDKVYDGTKDAPI
+4748 EGKVYDGTTGAKI
-4761 MNFGRLSTNYDG
+4761 TNIGRLSTNYDG
-4773 DKLTIVPG
+4773 ENLTIVSG
-4781 TASFETA
+4781 TASFDTA
-4788 NAGNGKTVSF
+4788 DFGIGKTVSF
-4798 QGFELSGSAKDN
+4798 QGFTLGGSAKGN
-4810 YKLIGQPASTTANIT
+4810 YQLSGQPASTTADIT

-4840 YDGSAQVPQID
+4840 YDGSAKEPVID
-4851 KVTSENGLTV
+4851 TVTSENDLTLTG
-4861 SDYQVSYQDADG
+4861 SDYEVSYQDASD

-4880 NAGEYTVK
+4880 NAGEYTVT
-4888 VEGKGNFQG
+4888 VTGKGNFQG
-4897 TATADFTIEK
+4897 TATASYTIEK

-4921 TYNGQAQELVTAGT
+4921 IYNGQAQALVTAGT
-4935 TTDGTMVYSTSED
+4935 TEDGTMLYSTTEN
-4948 GEYTTT
+4948 GEYTTA
-4954 IPTGKDAG
+4954 IPTGTNAG

-4974 NHLSSAPVKLTPSI
+4974 NHNSTEAQRIDVTI
-4988 AQKSIAGATITLD
+4988 AKKSISGATITLD

-5009 EQEQS
+5009 EQEQTI
-5014 VESVKIDGLDVTYTV
+5014 ESVVVDGLTVTYEV
-5029 SKNTG
+5029 SGNTG
-5034 TNAGPYKLT
+5034 TNAGNYKLT

-5063 SIADAEITLGDEL
+5063 SIANAEITLGDAL

-5085 SIASVKVGGLEV
+5085 SIASVKVDGL
-5097 TYTVSKNTGTNA
+5097 TVPAESYVASGNTGTNA

-5122 IGTKDMAWSIAKK
+5122 IGTKDMAWTIAKK

-5368 GITASIYNSFTAA
+5368 GITASIYNRFTAA

-5400 VVTAQEGLQLSLT
+5400 VVTAQEGFQLSLT

-5422 TLTVTTEGEADLK
+5422 TLTVTTEGEGDLK

-5458 APTGSIFFDGTD
+5458 APTGSIFFDGSD
-5470 QMALTPVVLYR
+5470 QTALTPVVLYR
-5481 NVAVNAEITGSD
+5481 NVAVNAEITGND

-5501 AWAATKQAQ
+5501 AWAAFKQAQ
-5510 EPSSITEWN
+5510 EPSSITSWN
-5519 TTDSFQLTPEDGTER
+5519 TAASFQLTPEDGTER

-5559 TKPSITGVKNGAT
+5559 TKPSITGVFDGET

-5580 VSDDYLDAVTLNGAA
+5580 VSDEYLNAVTLNGAA

-5610 GNVEKTYILKATDKA
+5610 GNVDKTYIIKATDKA
-5625 GNETTVTVIMKPISS
+5625 GNESTVTVIMKPISA

-5764 IEGGST
+5764 FLEGDGST

-5778 LRLVGNGRLDKLDK
+5778 LRFVGNGRLDKLDK
-5792 VILDGTELTTGFT
+5792 VILDGTALTTGFT
-5805 KSTPKTTIDLQA
+5805 KNTPKTTIDLQA
-5817 AFLQSLELG
+5817 AFLQSLDLG

-5947 GKRGIRMITSMTKA
+5947 GKRGIRMITSMTKS
-5961 NKSALK
+5961 NKAALK

>member
-13 FQRCLSMLLC
+13 FQRCLSMVLC
-23 FCMMLSL
+23 FCMVLSL
-30 CPIPQHAAA
+30 CPLPQHAAA
-39 SEVGEGQEVSQPV
+39 SEVEEGQEVSQPV

-78 VETQPAPQPEETQP
+78 VETQPAPQPVETQP
-92 VTVPEQTQPVTEPEQ
+92 APQPEQTQPVTQPEE
-107 TQPVTVPEE
+107 TQPVTQPEETQEVTQPEETQEVTQPEETQEVTEPEE

-145 ETTEPEETQGE
+145 ETTEPEETQE
-156 QPLVVTSWQWV
+156 VQPLVVTGWQWV
-167 DEEEYIDPIK
+167 DEEGYINPET
-177 NELLITFASI
+177 NELLINFASA
-187 ENPVYLWSILEVL
+187 EQLVTAEDLLFVL
-200 PTALYATVDGE
+200 PYEILATVDGE
-211 VVELPLGEW
+211 AVQLPLGEW

-244 YVLAEDAAALEV
+244 YVLAEDAAELKIT
-256 PVVFYS
+256 VVFDS
-262 DASTLEEEHTHSFD
+262 IASTLEEEHTHIFD
-276 ASGVCSC
+276 ANGVCEC
-283 GAMQV
+283 GAVQV

-326 GSVTVT
+326 GSVTAT
-332 ESSSL
+332 ENANL

-443 EYQKIWVYDRC
+443 EYQEIWVYDSC

-467 YMEVDEASLTFTN
+467 YMEVDEAFLTFTN

-489 SSLRLYGP
+489 SSLRLYGL

-512 ILGNY
+512 ILDDY

-527 IKLSGETSLSGSIT
+527 IKLSGETSLPGPVT
-541 LVDKHYCSWRY
+541 LVDKHKCSWQY

-563 CDECGRTFT
+563 CDECGRSFI
-572 EAHSGDAEA
+572 EPHRGDMEQ
-581 GMVTTDDTHSYTCDC
+581 GMEKTDINHTYTCGC

-659 CLRLSDL
+659 CIRLNSIDEEEFRNSRL
-666 EPNEYGQF
+666 
-674 ELGSGWYLVD
+674 SGWYLVENEAACD
-684 STESGSIYAYLRE
+684 VIGTEGS
-697 DDEINLI
+697 INLI
-704 LGNGCNATLE
+704 LANGCSLNID
-714 GCSVIGGSLTI
+714 SIYNGGKMTI
-725 WQQQGENVGRLT
+725 WQQTAEAGKATGKLVLSGP
-737 VSDSYTAISCS
+737 DFAIGGSY
-748 RVTING
+748 VTIKG
-754 GVLELSGDYKAFQG
+754 GVLELSGTERAFEY

-779 VKGETGEYT
+779 VSDGNGGYT
-788 AVNIDE
+788 PVNIGE

-805 KLEPCTSHAFGSDT
+805 KLEPCTDHVWGGADDN
-819 EYIDSSYHGIRCQ
+819 EYIDSSYHGVRCQ
-832 DCGIGGEGMEKHT
+832 YCGIGGDRKEAHS
-845 FDDNGFCTCG
+845 FDAGGFCSCG
-855 AVKFLDENGKDAVQ
+855 AVQFLDASGNQAVQ
-869 LCQKVT
+869 YCQVLSGET
-875 AEGNIT
+875 TYYGDISS
-881 DGWYV
+881 GWYV
-886 VKGTVN
+886 VKGDFDFQGTM
-892 YSGTI
+892 SGT
-897 SGDVNLVLADGCSLN
+897 VNLVLANGSKLYNSGDEWDHKIQLDKN
-912 AAGALTLANDTRLTV
+912 ANLTV
-927 YAQSKDNDKMG
+927 YAQSTDPSVMG
-938 KLIATNP
+938 NLVSTYTSQYGLRASSITFNGGNIYVEGMDWAVSGRFTVNGGIVELRATND
-945 NGHYGIGSD
+945 NGY
-954 EGSQLFVTGGSIKA
+954 V
-968 TGLSYGIYSSL
+968 SYGMPS
-979 TITGGRV
+979 V
-986 EAISDPDG
+986 P
-994 TGDATYWEPKISVG
+994 VG
-1008 MRVVNGEDN
+1008 MRITIVKDEGNVLVTDREGDW
-1017 TPVSDFATRLNHVII
+1017 SKQQHVII
-1032 EPCKDHTVTKGDSY
+1032 QPCTDHSVTKGSTY
-1046 IDANTHDL
+1046 IDDNTHTL
-1054 VCAYCNL
+1054 MCAYCDVL
-1061 TVEGTAEHS
+1061 LEGTGKHD
-1070 FNEKGICS
+1070 FGTNGVCN
-1078 CGAVQYL
+1078 CGLVQYL

-1090 TNIQLCQVISSGTN
+1090 TQSQLCQKFTGGM
-1104 LQENDWYVWDGQDE
+1104 ENGGWYVLDKDYSVWGFWVEKDA
-1118 NDLYVYGDSNLILT
+1118 NLILAK
-1132 EGSTLTAE
+1132 GVTL
-1140 AYLHE
+1140 
-1145 NSLTVYGQP
+1145 NSDVTLYGCTLTVYGQP
-1154 GSCLTLSYIYSD
+1154 GSVLNLGNLDTGGDSGSSLS
-1166 GTLNILGGSTV
+1166 ILGGVTQISTV
-1177 IDSTYYVDNLSLNV
+1177 NNYQPLTLTV
-1191 NGGILVVKQVGETT
+1191 NGGILSVDTIEYDDEPV
-1205 LTVNNQR
+1205 TVNNQR
-1212 GIYLNS
+1212 GIYLES
-1218 GVGHVAGDFTLSQS
+1218 GVGQVAGNFTLSQS
-1232 FTLEDE
+1232 FTLEDG

-1244 TGAKLTVASQNTRA
+1244 ENAKLTVASPKTRST
-1258 AASYLENYGT
+1258 SYLVNNGK

-1293 NVTATLEDGSDLETY
+1293 GVTAKLEDGSNLESY
-1308 ESKLYAKEG
+1308 NEKLYAKAG

-1368 DAYQEPNRDASGVY
+1368 DAYQEPDQDDSGV
-1382 EIDNAGQL
+1382 
-1390 FWFAGLVNGTLNG
+1390 F
-1403 VPQDRDANGKLT
+1403 
-1415 ADITIPKKKD
+1415 
-1425 GTDRKWTPIGDDAN
+1425 
-1439 YYSNY
+1439 
-1444 YYGTFDGADH
+1444 
-1454 TVSNLRIVSS
+1454 
-1464 DGITAGLFGHSSGTI
+1464 
-1479 QNVKLVNA
+1479 
-1487 SGDKYNG
+1487 
-1494 IIAGGIC
+1494 
-1501 GQNNE
+1501 
-1506 GGAIKNCSVA
+1506 
-1516 SVSWTNCVGGYLGS
+1516 
-1530 VCGLNY
+1530 
-1536 GEIENCTSTGSTMQ
+1536 
-1550 YEGAN
+1550 
-1555 SSEDLYLCGNSG
+1555 
-1567 GALSGCTSDSGIC
+1567 
-1580 SIIYNGTVSD
+1580 
-1590 CCSSG
+1590 
-1595 TYFSVSI
+1595 
-1602 SGSATVK
+1602 
-1609 NCYTTGSEFA
+1609 
-1619 YYIKSGATV
+1619 
-1628 ENCYTTGSKF
+1628 
-1638 AVSIDSNANI
+1638 
-1648 TNCYYQASSETDS
+1648 
-1661 FDGTTFKTADQ
+1661 
-1672 FKSGEVAYLLNAN
+1672 
-1685 RSPLIWIQNLSG
+1685 
-1697 DSYPRLGS
+1697 
-1705 EEQYQVYKT
+1705 
-1714 DYCPTYSNDEY
+1714 
-1725 NTNPHSKPNDGTTV
+1725 
-1739 CPVCGAQFVASVTVG
+1739 
-1754 DVTSYYTTFQGASY
+1754 
-1768 AAVSLYNDST
+1768 
-1778 VTLLADVATDYF
+1778 
-1790 PDINVIFN
+1790 
-1798 LNLNGKTLNVNNAK
+1798 
-1812 IYVYEYAVLNV
+1812 
-1823 QGTGT
+1823 
-1828 LNLQAGNKLHVEGGT
+1828 
-1843 VNIQGGAIDGDIQVY
+1843 
-1858 NSKEISGNL
+1858 
-1867 SISGGSLIGHIV
+1867 
-1879 VNGSVLNI
+1879 
-1887 SGGSVKGNI
+1887 
-1896 TLNDGKYYA
+1896 
-1905 ESSDEP
+1905 
-1911 WPLYS
+1911 
-1916 TLQISGG
+1916 
-1923 KFEGNIE
+1923 
-1930 DTSEFTEFNIT
+1930 
-1941 GGEFVDLSSNK
+1941 
-1952 MLREL
+1952 
-1957 LNDGYWF
+1957 
-1964 YTSRTGGE
+1964 
-1972 GSYTYSGLVKYSK
+1972 
-1985 LDTASYTGTLY
+1985 
-1996 VGPHDHSYTYTTIT
+1996 
-2010 DTEHKGTCGCGKA
+2010 
-2023 DNGQHKFENGFC
+2023 
-2035 TSCDTYQKP
+2035 
-2044 EQDASGVYQI
+2044 QI

-2061 WFAAKVN
+2061 WFANYCNESA
-2068 GGSRS
+2068 GPRS
-2073 ISGKLVCED
+2073 ARLLNPIV
-2082 TITIPEGR
+2082 IPEKADGSKR
-2090 TWTPIGNS
+2090 DWTPIGTS
-2098 DKNFAGKFD
+2098 SLPYTGSFD
-2107 GDGKTISGLNINA
+2107 GQGFTISGLYFNDSAAN
-2120 SSMFYVGLF
+2120 YVGLF
-2129 GYVGAGGSVS
+2129 GYV
-2139 NLTVANSNFYGKNSV
+2139 NLVNTGDIIQNVTVEGEFTGKYNV
-2154 GGICGYN
+2154 GGICGHLQSGTIRN
-2161 KGTITGCTSSA
+2161 CQNLASVKAVQAPGGICGKSEGNIERCHNSGTITGNAASGR
-2172 NVSGTQSVGG
+2172 SGTWAGG
-2182 ICGNLA
+2182 ICGFLTYGA
-2188 GGNIMNCSNSGTV
+2188 TIGYCSNSGIVT
-2201 NGSIFVGG
+2201 GTGYCVGG
-2209 ICGNNSSSVTN
+2209 IAGGNTTSWYGQLTDCWNSGSIGGGNTTDVGGIIGGQSNSPGTVANCYSYGTVSTANNYGPICSYSYSTPTN
-2220 CFNIGTVT
+2220 CF
-2228 TGNYAGSIY
+2228 YQ
-2237 GSDNNGNG
+2237 
-2245 TASNCYYLA
+2245 SNT
-2254 ASETDN
+2254 ETDSF
-2260 GDGTFGKTE
+2260 DGTTAKTAE
-2269 AQFKSG
+2269 EFASG
-2275 EVAYLLNANRTPTV
+2275 EVAYLLNAGRTPAV
-2289 WGQTI
+2289 WGQNLAE
-2294 GSQDYPVL
+2294 GSADAYPVL
-2302 NGDAVYRALKCDN
+2302 NGAPVAATKKCDGTAISYQN
-2315 ATVAYYING
+2315 ADSDVTLPHDVNETGKCSICNKQFPVSATIDGVTSYYETFLEASTQVYLSGNGTLTLLADVVNTDVTAGILTING
-2324 TEDITLGHED
+2324 TF
-2334 PDENGNCPV
+2334 N
-2343 CHQAIVASVTD
+2343 
-2354 IQGTATYYTSL
+2354 
-2365 EDASKVADDA
+2365 
-2375 EGSTLKLLS
+2375 
-2384 NVTTIYFSMP
+2384 
-2394 VYGKFTLDLN
+2394 LDLN
-2404 GKSLDLGN
+2404 GKTLNVNTDIYVVQSDTDPVLNVQGPGSLNLE
-2412 FDVNVYNDLTITGGE
+2412 TGKKLYVQSG
-2427 GSALKVKALQLSDGS
+2427 KV
-2442 TLNIQGGSITGNI
+2442 NIQGGEII
-2455 TGDSSANSVNLNIS
+2455 GDIRADGGALNIS
-2469 GGSIT
+2469 GG
-2474 GTVETTNATCN
+2474 
-2485 ISGGSLSNGV
+2485 
-2495 KATGGALTITGGSI
+2495 KF
-2509 TGKVENYNGATLSV
+2509 TGKIEVYNSATYSI
-2523 TGGEFTELSHNGPLY
+2523 TGGEFVNLSNVPGSASSNMQLY
-2538 SLPDDGYWFYDKR
+2538 QLPAEGYWFYSTR
-2551 NVDEEGNVTYET
+2551 TGEEGNYTYSD
-2563 PVSFEDMGTTGEN
+2563 PVQFGDITSLEYSYN
-2576 GNAVAGPVYV
+2576 GSLYV

-2593 VFTSIDE
+2593 VFTSIDSD
-2600 EYHDCE
+2600 YHDCE
-2606 CTGCQR
+2606 CTGCLR
-2612 KYFDGHTDAN
+2612 EYFDGHTDAD

-2670 DAGLLVGNRITVNGS
+2670 DAGLLVENRITVNGS

-2691 DEMSL
+2691 DGKDL
-2696 TVNGGIEVGSGKSLT
+2696 TVNGGIEVGSGQSLT
-2711 IYAQST
+2711 IWSQSNGT
-2717 DDQMGSLNATG
+2717 GSLTCQNCDYDAGIGSTKNDPCGTVIINGG
-2728 KAWEAG
+2728 KISSYGGGNTAG
-2734 IGGGGS
+2734 IGGRIVEKVEINSGDVFAFGGEHGAGIGGS
-2740 ITINGG
+2740 GNTKICINGG
-2746 TVTATGGTRGAGIGG
+2746 TVYARGGLRGAGIGG
-2761 GSGATGGNITINGGT
+2761 NASSDGGTIEIKGGYVTALGNYGSASIGGGHYENGDSQKKLGNAGNITISNAT
-2776 VTATGGYA
+2776 VVATSIGDTC
-2784 AAGIGGGL
+2784 GIGGP
-2792 GATGGNITINGGT
+2792 
-2805 VTATGGTRAAG
+2805 
-2816 IGGGYGETSNGGNG
+2816 GNG
-2830 GTVTINGGTV
+2830 GSLIISDN
-2840 TATGDSYAAGI
+2840 
-2851 GGGAGG
+2851 
-2857 IDAGQYT
+2857 
-2864 GGAGAVVK
+2864 
-2872 INGGTVRATGGYS
+2872 S
-2885 VVTGYAPGIGG
+2885 VVFAPAIK
-2896 GVGNTQGGAGGSLTV
+2896 LT
-2911 TGGYVVATG
+2911 
-2920 IGGAASNV
+2920 
-2928 GNDPGANG
+2928 NDQAN
-2936 SFMASGNGVVITDNI
+2936 
-2951 KDQTQIGSWNGIV
+2951 WNGIV
-2964 FIANEGKVYGDV
+2964 FIANEGKVYGNV
-2976 ALSSDLV
+2976 TLSSDLV

-2989 MTLDMNAGTLE
+2989 MTLDMNGNSLT
-3000 LDGAKISLG
+3000 LDGAKINLG
-3009 EGSSLKLSGNG
+3009 ENSSLKLSGNG
-3020 SFPSG
+3020 SFPNG
-3025 VTVSGGY
+3025 VSVTGGY

-3037 ADGWAFFGDESGN
+3037 ADGWAFFYDIEGN
-3050 TIIPLSATQYTTFP
+3050 DIVSLSSDTRFIV
-3064 ETDDDPQVY
+3064 DDPSEPTVY
-3073 LRQHTHSWSYSNIT
+3073 LRPHVHSWVITGFDQYS
-3087 EETHDKTCTCVSGVL
+3087 HAKTCTCMTGSVEENH
-3102 TEAHTKGS
+3102 TEG
-3110 DGFCTLC
+3110 DFCDIC
-3117 GAGVARYVDANGKD
+3117 GAGMVSYLDET
-3131 MGEKACFAITNS
+3131 EKLQRQLCIALTDS
-3143 STTWGED
+3143 STTLGTAGEE
-3150 GKTTWYVVKDKEV
+3150 TWYVVKDNRVE
-3163 NISDRINVTGNVNL
+3163 ISDRIELSGDVNL
-3177 ILADGCQLKA
+3177 ILADGCLLNATK
-3187 NSGIHVASGTS
+3187 GIHVPEGSS
-3198 LTIWAQSTGESMGKL
+3198 LTIWCQQEKTGMLDASG
-3213 TATTTVNWRG
+3213 ADG
-3223 SNAAIGGNNSENS
+3223 AGIGGNEN
-3236 GTITIHGG
+3236 
-3244 NINATSHQKGAAIG
+3244 N
-3258 GGEYAEGNIHIYGG
+3258 
-3272 YVTAEARKSSAAI
+3272 
-3285 GGGNSGD
+3285 
-3292 GGTIEITG
+3292 
-3300 GTITAI
+3300 
-3306 CSAAN
+3306 
-3311 GSGIGSGGNS
+3311 
-3321 DAGTITISGGT
+3321 
-3332 VVAHGG
+3332 
-3338 TSGTGIGAYKNYSG
+3338 YKPDVDS
-3352 GSVTITGGNVTAQ
+3352 TT
-3365 GGREGDYY
+3365 
-3373 TLAGCGIEAGS
+3373 GS

-3389 GEVTAIGGAGS
+3389 GNITAYGGWGDAAIGAFNGSSGSVTINGGSVNAFGGGPAAETNRWGGAGIGGGLYCGAGTIQINGGTVYAVGAEAAAGIGGGGSGYGGSVEITGGHVTAIGGSENTSYSFGLNGIGS
-3400 GYPDAAAFSCDPNVS
+3400 GGS
-3415 DYESM
+3415 DDIPV
-3420 LLSTGTSEDD
+3420 TIKGGTVICVAGNTTEGYAGKAYKSAPTIDSGYGSYK
-3430 LTNVTYSDRTADGY
+3430 VTVAGTLEGLADGSPV
-3444 DGYTASKAVRIEP
+3444 GYANRTGAFTGNAAVKLEP
-3457 CGTEEN
+3457 CKNHSRICEDKE
-3463 PHNRVCKDVGDGI
+3463 DGI
-3476 WHNSICNWCGYV
+3476 HHDYLCQYCGKI
-3488 EDAQAH
+3488 EGIEKH
-3494 TVPGEDGRC
+3494 TAPDGEGRC
-3503 TACDALI
+3503 PDCGALI

-3533 NGLEGSTLKLLA
+3533 NGISGSTLKLLA
-3545 KVYAE
+3545 NVYAE

-3567 LESDYFEYGNQ
+3567 LKSDYFEYGNQ

-3596 TIQDSSEGKTGK
+3596 TIQDSSEDKTGK

-3784 YYQSLDNGVYSD
+3784 YYQKLEDGVYSD

-3815 SHSHA
+3815 CHEHDYVS
-3820 YSSEDGTCVCGKQ
+3820 YGDGTCVCGKQ

-3990 LEAIVATVTILGNT
+3990 LEAIVATVTIQGET
-4004 TPYTN
+4004 TPYPN
-4009 LYSAFDAANET
+4009 LYEAFDAV
-4020 NDNVIIELKADVV
+4020 NDADDKVIIELKADAK
-4033 LGNDSPAMLTGGNVI
+4033 LDHGTIRLDNRYCNVI
-4048 FRGWEHTISG
+4048 FSG
-4058 PETEA
+4058 GSYKIYGEEPG
-4063 DWEHRN
+4063 DWEHRS

-4078 NLTIE
+4078 DLTIE
-4083 SGTIDSSAFLHCGS
+4083 SGTIASSAFLHCGS

-4117 LTVENASDEE
+4117 LTVEPAVDEE

-4198 ATVLPVPVTITAQ
+4198 ATVLPVPVTIIAQ
-4211 PDATN
+4211 PDATK

-4231 PEESSYQW
+4231 REEASYQW
-4239 YEVIPDTSETPQ
+4239 YEVIPDTSETAQ
-4251 TKAIT
+4251 AKAIT

-4268 DAGTHE
+4268 NAGTHE

-4288 SSATVTVNPRT
+4288 SPATVTVNPRT
-4299 LDIQWDDD
+4299 LDIQWDGN
-4307 TFQYDGQYHPKFTIE
+4307 TFQYDGQYHPKFTIG
-4322 NTANGDQVIPVI
+4322 NTANGDQVFPVLQ
-4334 SPNNDTQKD
+4334 SGNEPQKN
-4343 VGNYTVGVVDF
+4343 VGSYTVIVTNF
-4354 VANGTDGLNKHG
+4354 VANGTDGFNKHG
-4366 NYKLGETTYQD
+4366 NYKLGGTTYQD

-4390 ANGGT
+4390 AIGGT

-4415 VPVTLTYTSDSG
+4415 VPVTLTYTSGSG
-4427 DNSTTAPT
+4427 YNSTTAPT
-4435 DAGTYTVTATIKN
+4435 DAGTYTVTATIKD

-4455 TTTAE
+4455 TTTAK
-4460 FVVQKAT
+4460 FVVKKAT
-4467 NSWTTEPSVANWTYG
+4467 NSWTTEPSVSDWTYG
-4482 DANTVQPGAAKYG
+4482 DSSTVDPGAASFG
-4495 TVKVEYKVKDADDST
+4495 TVQVT
-4510 YIATAPT
+4510 YYQGETKLTAAPT
-4517 KAGSYKVRFT
+4517 NAGSYKVCFD
-4527 VEETSN
+4527 VEGTSN
-4533 YTGLSEEIA
+4533 YSALHEEKT
-4542 FTIGRRNLHII
+4542 FTIEKRQLSIASAVGYERSYDGTNA
-4553 FADNDSKGRVYNGT
+4553 FRVHSFTYENMIEG
-4567 DKVELYNFTFEE
+4567 DKVHI
-4579 GDVVSGDTVG
+4579 GSP
-4589 IDMGDNGLIGT
+4589 DNGHLVT
-4600 LSSKNV
+4600 VSSANV
-4606 GTYTQVTLP
+4606 GTYDKATLP
-4615 NDLSLTDNGDGSA
+4615 DDLALTGDDADN
-4628 KNYNLVQPTGPVAT
+4628 YTLVKPTGPVDT
-4642 NLTISPKKVTFSG
+4642 EMTISPKEVTFSG
-4655 ITAKDKDYNATT
+4655 ITAKDKDYDATT
-4667 AVTLDYNGLK
+4667 QVTLDYSGLQ
-4677 ITDRIPDDDL
+4677 ISGLIDGDDL
-4687 FVSVTA
+4687 SVSVTA
-4693 AFEDA
+4693 AFTDA

-4748 DDKVYDGTKDAPI
+4748 EGKVYDGTKDATI
-4761 MNFGRLSTNYDG
+4761 TNIGRLSTNYDG

-4810 YKLIGQPASTTANIT
+4810 YKLIGQPAPTTANIT
-4825 PATVATLTLKASSAT
+4825 PATVAALTLKASSTT
-4840 YDGSAQVPQID
+4840 YDGNAKVPVIVA
-4851 KVTSENGLTV
+4851 VTSENDLTLTG

-4880 NAGEYTVK
+4880 NAGTYTVT
-4888 VEGKGNFQG
+4888 VTGNGNFQG
-4897 TATADFTIEK
+4897 TATADFTIDR
-4907 ANAATGTAPKANSL
+4907 ANAASTTAPKANTL
-4921 TYNGQAQELVTAGT
+4921 TYNGQAQALVTAGST
-4935 TTDGTMVYSTSED
+4935 NDGTMVYSTTENGTYSVD
-4948 GEYTTT
+4948 
-4954 IPTGKDAG
+4954 IPTGTDAG
-4962 GYEVWYMVQGDS
+4962 SYEVWYMVRGDS
-4974 NHLSSAPVKLTPSI
+4974 NHLSTDPVKLTPSI
-4988 AQKSIAGATITLD
+4988 AQKSIAGAEITLG
-5001 AVLTYNGE
+5001 AELTYNGE

-5063 SIADAEITLGDEL
+5063 SIADAEITLGDAL
-5076 TYNGKLQTQ
+5076 TYNGKLQIQ
-5085 SIASVKVGGLEV
+5085 SIASVKVDGL
-5097 TYTVSKNTGTNA
+5097 TVPAESYVASGNTGTNA
-5109 GEYTLTVTANGNF
+5109 GEYTLTVNAKGNF
-5122 IGTKDMAWSIAKK
+5122 TDSKDMAWSIAKK

-5174 GVENTNAG
+5174 GDVNTNAG
-5182 SYTLTVTGNGNFQGE
+5182 SYTLTVTGKGNFQGT

-5211 TPATLTITY
+5211 TPAQLTITY

-5250 ETMPHVS
+5250 DTMPHVS
-5257 DSGAT
+5257 DSGTT
-5262 SYKLTFTPEDTVNF
+5262 SYKLTFTPDDTVNF
-5276 EKVPLETK
+5276 EKVQLETK
-5284 VTVNKKELTVDV
+5284 VTVNKKELTVNV

-5308 ALFDGTP
+5308 AFFVDGTP
-5315 ALVGVVTGD
+5315 TLVGVVTGD
-5324 KVELTYGN
+5324 KVELTYGD
-5332 PYFTDVAEKKDIAI
+5332 PYFTDVAENKDIAI
-5346 SFTEAFGIQG
+5346 SFTEAFAITG

-5368 GITASIYNSFTAA
+5368 GITASIFNSFTAA
-5381 KGEDGSY
+5381 KGENGSY
-5388 TVSTNEWTNQDF
+5388 TVNTNEWTNQDF
-5400 VVTAQEGLQLSLT
+5400 VVTAQNGSKLSIDSS
-5413 NTADGSWFD
+5413 ADGSWSD
-5422 TLTVTTEGEADLK
+5422 TLTVTTEGEGDLK
-5435 FYVRSADG
+5435 FYVRRADG

-5458 APTGSIFFDGTD
+5458 APTGSIFFDETD
-5470 QMALTPVVLYR
+5470 QTAGTTPVVLYR
-5481 NVAVNAEITGSD
+5481 NAAVNAGITGND

-5501 AWAATKQAQ
+5501 AWAASKQAQ
-5510 EPSSITEWN
+5510 EPSSITDWN
-5519 TTDSFQLTPEDGTER
+5519 TAASFQLTPEDGTER

-5559 TKPSITGVKNGAT
+5559 TKPSITGVDDGET

-5610 GNVEKTYILKATDKA
+5610 GNVDKTYIIKATDKA
-5625 GNETTVTVIMKPISS
+5625 GNESTVTVIMKPISS

-5689 KLEELLD
+5689 KLQKLLD
-5696 VLDEVKEVE
+5696 VLDKVKEVE

-5754 RLEKELVDYK
+5754 RLENELVDYK
-5764 IEGGST
+5764 FLEGDGST

-5778 LRLVGNGRLDKLDK
+5778 ARFVGNGRLDKLDK

-5805 KSTPKTTIDLQA
+5805 KNTPKTTIDLQA

-5872 YPIEEIGG
+5872 YPIEEIGA

-5947 GKRGIRMITSMTKA
+5947 GKRGIRMITSMTKS
-5961 NKSALK
+5961 NKAALK

-6004 YKRGVADPVFGTSG
+6004 YKRDVADPVFGTSG

-6043 YIILQDADGNQYTLY
+6043 YIILQDAEGNQYTLY

>member
-13 FQRCLSMLLC
+13 LQRCLSMVLC
-23 FCMMLSL
+23 FCMVLSL
-30 CPIPQHAAA
+30 CPLPQHAAA
-39 SEVGEGQEVSQPV
+39 SEVEEGQEVSQPV

-92 VTVPEQTQPVTEPEQ
+92 VTVPEETQEVTE
-107 TQPVTVPEE
+107 PEE
-116 TQEVTQPVE
+116 TQEVTEPEE

-145 ETTEPEETQGE
+145 ETTEPEETQE
-156 QPLVVTSWQWV
+156 TTEPEETQEVQPLVVTGWQWV
-167 DEEEYIDPIK
+167 DEEGYINPET
-177 NELLITFASI
+177 NELLINFASA
-187 ENPVYLWSILEVL
+187 EQLVTAEDLLFVL
-200 PTALYATVDGE
+200 PYEILATVEGE
-211 VVELPLGEW
+211 EETLTLGEW
-220 KCDDY
+220 LCSEY
-225 PTAGAYQGE
+225 PAEGAYQGE
-234 YVFKTTLPEG
+234 YVFKTSLPEG
-244 YVLAEDAAALEV
+244 YVLAEDAAQLEIT
-256 PVVFYS
+256 VVFYS
-262 DASTLEEEHTHSFD
+262 DASSNEAEAHTHSFD
-276 ASGVCSC
+276 ESGVCVC
-283 GAMQV
+283 GALEV
-288 RYLDASHAVQT
+288 KYLDADHAEAA
-299 AVCQAVTAETTELT
+299 AVCQSITSGTTELT

-443 EYQKIWVYDRC
+443 EYQEIWVYDSC

-527 IKLSGETSLSGSIT
+527 IKLSGETSLPGPIT
-541 LVDKHYCSWRY
+541 LVDKHKCSWRY

-572 EAHSGDAEA
+572 EAHWGDAEA

-659 CLRLSDL
+659 CIRLNSIDEEEFRNSRL
-666 EPNEYGQF
+666 
-674 ELGSGWYLVD
+674 SGWYLVENEAACD
-684 STESGSIYAYLRE
+684 VIGTEGS
-697 DDEINLI
+697 INLI
-704 LGNGCNATLE
+704 LANGCSLNID
-714 GCSVIGGSLTI
+714 SIYNGGKMTI
-725 WQQQGENVGRLT
+725 WQQTAEAGKATGKLVLSGP
-737 VSDSYTAISCS
+737 DFAIGGSY
-748 RVTING
+748 VTIKG
-754 GVLELSGDYKAFQG
+754 GVLELSGTERAFEYA
-768 VPTIGSCMKLS
+768 PTLGSRMKLS
-779 VKGETGEYT
+779 TKDENGNFVP
-788 AVNIDE
+788 VNFAD
-794 RTSQLSTATKL
+794 RTSKLSTAQSL
-805 KLEPCTSHAFGSDT
+805 RLEPCTPHEWGTSEE
-819 EYIDSSYHGIRCQ
+819 EYIDSSYHGVRCQ
-832 DCGIGGEGMEKHT
+832 YCGIGGDRKEAHS
-845 FDDNGFCTCG
+845 FDADGFCSCG
-855 AVKFLDENGKDAVQ
+855 AVQFLDASGNQAVQ
-869 LCQKVT
+869 YCQVLSGET
-875 AEGNIT
+875 TYYGDISS
-881 DGWYV
+881 GWYV
-886 VKGTVN
+886 VKGDFDFQGTM
-892 YSGTI
+892 SGT
-897 SGDVNLVLADGCSLN
+897 VNLVLANGSKLYNSGDAWGHKIQLDEN
-912 AAGALTLANDTRLTV
+912 ANLTV
-927 YAQSKDNDKMG
+927 YAQSTDPDVMG
-938 KLIATNP
+938 KLVSTYTSQYGLRASSITFNGGNIYVAGMDWAVSGRFAVNGGIVELRATND
-945 NGHYGIGSD
+945 IGD
-954 EGSQLFVTGGSIKA
+954 V
-968 TGLSYGIYSSL
+968 SYGMPS
-979 TITGGRV
+979 V
-986 EAISDPDG
+986 P
-994 TGDATYWEPKISVG
+994 VG
-1008 MRVVNGEDN
+1008 MRITIVKDEGNVLVTDREGDW
-1017 TPVSDFATRLNHVII
+1017 SKQQHVII
-1032 EPCKDHTVTKGDSY
+1032 QPCTDHSVTKGSTY
-1046 IDANTHDL
+1046 IDDNTHTL
-1054 VCAYCNL
+1054 MCAYCDVL
-1061 TVEGTAEHS
+1061 LEGTGEHD
-1070 FNEKGICS
+1070 FGTNGVCN
-1078 CGAVQYL
+1078 CGLVQYL
-1085 DENGE
+1085 DENGV
-1090 TNIQLCQVISSGTN
+1090 TKTQLCQKFTGGM
-1104 LQENDWYVWDGQDE
+1104 ENGGWYVLDKDYSGWGFWTEKDA
-1118 NDLYVYGDSNLILT
+1118 NLILAK
-1132 EGSTLTAE
+1132 GVTL
-1140 AYLHE
+1140 
-1145 NSLTVYGQP
+1145 NSDVTLYGCTLAVYGQP
-1154 GSCLTLSYIYSD
+1154 GSVLNLGNLDTEGGSGSSLS
-1166 GTLNILGGSTV
+1166 ILGGVTQIGTV
-1177 IDSTYYVDNLSLNV
+1177 NNYQPLTLTV
-1191 NGGILVVKQVGETT
+1191 NGGILSVDTIDDDNVPV
-1205 LTVNNQR
+1205 TVNNQR
-1212 GIYLNS
+1212 GISLVE
-1218 GVGHVAGDFTLSQS
+1218 GVGQVAGDFTLSQS
-1232 FTLEDE
+1232 FELYEDE
-1238 QILTIP
+1238 ILTIP
-1244 TGAKLTVASQNTRA
+1244 EGAKLTTGG
-1258 AASYLENYGT
+1258 YLTNGGK
-1268 IYVDGALSGDVS
+1268 IYVDGELEGTVTIT
-1280 GSGEVYYLVKLPE
+1280 GTGEVYYLVTLPE
-1293 NVTATLEDGSDLETY
+1293 GVTAKLNDGSELHTY
-1308 ESKLYAKEG
+1308 NEKYYAKAG
-1317 QKIVLTGGTS
+1317 QTIVLSDDTTT
-1327 ESYLANG
+1327 YLVNG
-1334 SCVYG
+1334 SCISG
-1339 ATFTMGAEVTEVEVH
+1339 NTFTMEAKVATVEAH
-1354 SHSFNN
+1354 IHSFDGN
-1360 NDGFCSSC
+1360 GFCTGC
-1368 DAYQEPNRDASGVY
+1368 DGYEKPNQDASGVY
-1382 EIDNAGQL
+1382 EIANAGNL
-1390 FWFAGLVNGTLNG
+1390 FWFANYCNKSDGPRSARLLNSI
-1403 VPQDRDANGKLT
+1403 V
-1415 ADITIPKKKD
+1415 IPKKAD
-1425 GTDRKWTPIGDDAN
+1425 GSQRDWTPIGTSSLP
-1439 YYSNY
+1439 YT
-1444 YYGTFDGADH
+1444 GTFDGQGYSISGLYFNDSSADY
-1454 TVSNLRIVSS
+1454 V
-1464 DGITAGLFGHSSGTI
+1464 GLFGCVKLATTDTI
-1479 QNVKLVNA
+1479 QNVTVA
-1487 SGDKYNG
+1487 GEFTGDRNV
-1494 IIAGGIC
+1494 GGIC
-1501 GQNNE
+1501 GYLKN
-1506 GGAIKNCSVA
+1506 GAI
-1516 SVSWTNCVGGYLGS
+1516 
-1530 VCGLNY
+1530 
-1536 GEIENCTSTGSTMQ
+1536 
-1550 YEGAN
+1550 
-1555 SSEDLYLCGNSG
+1555 
-1567 GALSGCTSDSGIC
+1567 SGCTNNAAVNALKNIGGIC
-1580 SIIYNGTVSD
+1580 GYSNGTISNCHNSAAVEGRSPGSGNLNSVGGICGLSLGTIELCSNSGAITAGVLNAGGIVGDAGSGSTVRNCWNTGNLQGKLSSYGGIAGTCYTGASITDCYSTGTVS
-1590 CCSSG
+1590 
-1595 TYFSVSI
+1595 
-1602 SGSATVK
+1602 GSAR
-1609 NCYTTGSEFA
+1609 TGP
-1619 YYIKSGATV
+1619 ICGGNNGTL
-1628 ENCYTTGSKF
+1628 
-1638 AVSIDSNANI
+1638 

-1705 EEQYQVYKT
+1705 DQQYRVYKT

-1725 NTNPHSKPNDGTTV
+1725 NTNRHSAPVEGTV
-1739 CPVCGAQFVASVTVG
+1739 CPVCGAQFVASAEING
-1754 DVTSYYTTFQGASY
+1754 MTSYYTTFLGAY
-1768 AAVSLYNDST
+1768 GHAVYSGHGTL
-1778 VTLLADVATDYF
+1778 TLLADVVNT
-1790 PDINVIFN
+1790 NVPEGNTLIFYCPFN
-1798 LNLNGKTLNVNNAK
+1798 LNLNGKTLNVNADTEVNHLDAK
-1812 IYVYEYAVLNV
+1812 LNIL
-1823 QGTGT
+1823 GSGT
-1828 LNLQAGNKLHVEGGT
+1828 LNLENGKTLKVNGGT
-1843 VNIQGGAIDGDIQVY
+1843 VNIQGGTICGNIQVNQSY
-1858 NSKEISGNL
+1858 NSQGTLN
-1867 SISGGSLIGHIV
+1867 ISGGSLIGDIV
-1879 VNGSVLNI
+1879 ATGSEVEI

-1896 TLNDGKYYA
+1896 TLNDGKYSA
-1905 ESSDEP
+1905 ESSEELFNAP
-1911 WPLYS
+1911 S
-1916 TLQISGG
+1916 TLRISGG
-1923 KFEGNIE
+1923 TFNGKIE
-1930 DTSEFTEFNIT
+1930 DNGTSTSFNIT
-1941 GGEFVDLSSNK
+1941 GGEFVNLSYNGNK
-1952 MLREL
+1952 NLSEL
-1957 LNDGYWF
+1957 PAKDHWF
-1964 YTSRTGGE
+1964 YTTRSESNGE
-1972 GSYTYSGLVKYSK
+1972 VTYSGLVQYNELNTTSYSG
-1985 LDTASYTGTLY
+1985 TGSLY
-1996 VGPHDHSYTYTTIT
+1996 VAEHIHKYTYTNIT
-2010 DTEHKGTCGCGKA
+2010 ETNHEGTCECGKA
-2023 DNGQHKFENGFC
+2023 DNGQHEFDKSGFC
-2035 TSCDTYQKP
+2035 TSCDAYQKP
-2044 EQDASGVYQI
+2044 DQDASDVYQI

-2068 GGSRS
+2068 GGSRK
-2073 ISGKLVCED
+2073 ISGKLTAD
-2082 TITIPEGR
+2082 ITIPDGR

-2098 DKNFAGKFD
+2098 SKSFAGQFD
-2107 GDGKTISGLNINA
+2107 GDGKTISGLNIND
-2120 SSMFYVGLF
+2120 SSMLYVGLF
-2129 GYVGAGGSVS
+2129 GYVGSGGRVF
-2139 NLTVANSNFYGKNSV
+2139 NLTVANSNFYGQNSV

-2161 KGTITGCTSSA
+2161 RGTITGCTSSA
-2172 NVSGTQSVGG
+2172 NVSGTQGVGG
-2182 ICGNLA
+2182 ICGTN
-2188 GGNIMNCSNSGTV
+2188 GTSCNITNCSNSGTV
-2201 NGSIFVGG
+2201 NGERYVGG
-2209 ICGNNSSSVTN
+2209 ICGNNSGSVTN

-2228 TGNYAGSIY
+2228 RKNGAGSIY

-2254 ASETDN
+2254 ASETVN
-2260 GDGTFGKTE
+2260 SDGTFGKTE

-2275 EVAYLLNANRTPTV
+2275 EVAYLLNGSKSDGV

-2315 ATVAYYING
+2315 VTFAYYING

-2384 NVTTIYFSMP
+2384 NVTTSYFSMP

-2427 GSALKVKALQLSDGS
+2427 GSALKVNALQLSDGS
-2442 TLNIQGGSITGNI
+2442 TLNIQGGSITGSINPFLSAASGSLNI
-2455 TGDSSANSVNLNIS
+2455 TGGSLTGNIDLKGVDLTVS

-2474 GTVETTNATCN
+2474 GNVKVTN
-2485 ISGGSLSNGV
+2485 
-2495 KATGGALTITGGSI
+2495 GALTITGGSFK
-2509 TGKVENYNGATLSV
+2509 GKIEDYGSTSPSI
-2523 TGGEFTELSHNGPLY
+2523 TGGEFENLDSNMILY
-2538 SLPDDGYWFYDKR
+2538 TLPDEGYWFYYNLKTDAEG
-2551 NVDEEGNVTYET
+2551 NYVQDEEGNYIYENPVPFSVMCTGT
-2563 PVSFEDMGTTGEN
+2563 PVAGT
-2576 GNAVAGPVYV
+2576 VYV
-2586 GPHSHDF
+2586 GPHTHDF
-2593 VFTSIDE
+2593 VFTDIDLD
-2600 EYHDCE
+2600 YHDCE
-2606 CTGCQR
+2606 CTGCLRTYTAQE
-2612 KYFDGHTDAN
+2612 HTDVDH
-2622 SDGLCDVCGTIEV
+2622 DGFCDVCGTIEV
-2635 HYKDVDGRDRTQR
+2635 HYKDVDGRDRTQQ

-2654 DTKEL
+2654 ETTEL
-2659 TTSPLAWYVVK
+2659 KTGANSGWYVVK
-2670 DAGLLVGNRITVNGS
+2670 DDVTINRPMESGRVTVNGT

-2691 DEMSL
+2691 D
-2696 TVNGGIEVGSGKSLT
+2696 GKSLT
-2711 IYAQST
+2711 INGPDGGLQVTTGQSLNIWSQT
-2717 DDQMGSLNATG
+2717 NGTGSLICENTN
-2728 KAWEAG
+2728 WSAG
-2734 IGGGGS
+2734 IGGTKNGACGTVIINGGNITTTGGGNSAGIGGS
-2740 ITINGG
+2740 GNFGSGYVNGTIQINGGTVKATGGSCAPGIGGGRGRNAGTIVINGG
-2746 TVTATGGTRGAGIGG
+2746 TVTATG
-2761 GSGATGGNITINGGT
+2761 NNG
-2776 VTATGGYA
+2776 
-2784 AAGIGGGL
+2784 
-2792 GATGGNITINGGT
+2792 
-2805 VTATGGTRAAG
+2805 
-2816 IGGGYGETSNGGNG
+2816 
-2830 GTVTINGGTV
+2830 
-2840 TATGDSYAAGI
+2840 
-2851 GGGAGG
+2851 
-2857 IDAGQYT
+2857 
-2864 GGAGAVVK
+2864 
-2872 INGGTVRATGGYS
+2872 
-2885 VVTGYAPGIGG
+2885 APGIGG
-2896 GVGNTQGGAGGSLTV
+2896 GLRESYYHDANQDGNGGNVSISNATVIANGIGGPATGGSLS
-2911 TGGYVVATG
+2911 
-2920 IGGAASNV
+2920 ASNSV
-2928 GNDPGANG
+2928 I
-2936 SFMASGNGVVITDNI
+2936 ITDYT
-2951 KDQTQIGSWNGIV
+2951 KHQTNTFTNSVV
-2964 FIANEGKVYGDV
+2964 FKLENDAYAGEVYGNV
-2976 ALSSDLV
+2976 TLSSDLTLDT
-2983 IPAGKN
+2983 GKP
-2989 MTLDMNAGTLE
+2989 MTLNMSFNENDGSLTLTN
-3000 LDGAKISLG
+3000 GAKLILG
-3009 EGSSLKLSGNG
+3009 SGTTLKLEGDG

-3037 ADGWAFFGDESGN
+3037 ADGWAFFYDEAGTSIFPLTADQDTTSTETDES
-3050 TIIPLSATQYTTFP
+3050 PL
-3064 ETDDDPQVY
+3064 VY
-3073 LRQHTHSWSYSNIT
+3073 LRSHTHSWSYSNIT
-3087 EETHDKTCTCVSGVL
+3087 KETHDKTCTCVSGVL
-3102 TEAHTKGS
+3102 TEDHINGS
-3110 DGFCTLC
+3110 DDFCTLC
-3117 GAGVARYVDANGKD
+3117 GAGVAGYVDANGND
-3131 MGEKACFAITNS
+3131 MGNQACFAVTAS

-3150 GKTTWYVVKDKEV
+3150 GKITWYVVKDKEV

-3177 ILADGCQLKA
+3177 ILADGCLLKA
-3187 NSGIHVASGTS
+3187 NKGIHVPEGSS
-3198 LTIWAQSTGESMGKL
+3198 LTIWCQSGKTGAL
-3213 TATTTVNWRG
+3213 AATG
-3223 SNAAIGGNNSENS
+3223 ADGAGIGGNEN
-3236 GTITIHGG
+3236 
-3244 NINATSHQKGAAIG
+3244 N
-3258 GGEYAEGNIHIYGG
+3258 
-3272 YVTAEARKSSAAI
+3272 
-3285 GGGNSGD
+3285 
-3292 GGTIEITG
+3292 
-3300 GTITAI
+3300 
-3306 CSAAN
+3306 
-3311 GSGIGSGGNS
+3311 
-3321 DAGTITISGGT
+3321 
-3332 VVAHGG
+3332 
-3338 TSGTGIGAYKNYSG
+3338 YKPDVDS
-3352 GSVTITGGNVTAQ
+3352 TT
-3365 GGREGDYY
+3365 
-3373 TLAGCGIEAGS
+3373 GS

-3389 GEVTAIGGAGS
+3389 GNITAYGGWGDAAIGGAFNGSSGSVTINGGSVNAFGGGPAAETNRWGGAGIGGGLYCGAGTIQINGGTVYAVGAEAAAGIGGGGSGYGGSVEITGGHVTAIGGSENTSYSFGLNGIGS
-3400 GYPDAAAFSCDPNVS
+3400 GGS
-3415 DYESM
+3415 DDDIPV
-3420 LLSTGTSEDD
+3420 TIKGGTVICVAGNTTEGYAGKAYKSAPTIDSGYGSYK
-3430 LTNVTYSDRTADGY
+3430 VTVAGTLEGLADGSPV
-3444 DGYTASKAVRIEP
+3444 DCASRTGAFTGNAAVKLEP
-3457 CGTEEN
+3457 CKSHSRSCEDKEDGIQHVHLCQYCGKVEGTE
-3463 PHNRVCKDVGDGI
+3463 K
-3476 WHNSICNWCGYV
+3476 
-3488 EDAQAH
+3488 H
-3494 TVPGEDGRC
+3494 TAPDEDGRC
-3503 TACDALI
+3503 TACGALI
-3510 VASMTA
+3510 VASVTA

-3533 NGLEGSTLKLLA
+3533 NGISGSTLKLLA
-3545 KVYAE
+3545 NVYAE

-3567 LESDYFEYGNQ
+3567 LESDYLKN
-3578 YGDMWNDEGAIYV
+3578 GDGTGLIDSAWGAIYV
-3591 YGGSL
+3591 PDGGSL
-3596 TIQDSSEGKTGK
+3596 TIQDSSEEKTGK
-3608 IFLEPNPDLGD
+3608 IFLNDPNQTGD
-3619 DFKNAISV
+3619 RFRNALSV
-3627 RGGTLNFF
+3627 YCGTLNFV
-3635 GGKVNYRIRNELGTL
+3635 GGKVENRIRNECGTL
-3650 NISGTAV
+3650 NISGTAK
-3657 VEVGSDD
+3657 VEVGNGDVAVTNDSSYSD
-3664 TAVRNIN
+3664 
-3671 YQYSYQK
+3671 QK
-3678 AHATIS
+3678 ARATIS
-3684 GGTLIGGD
+3684 GGTLIGGI
-3692 CISAEG
+3692 CIDAWG
-3698 YTEVAITGG
+3698 YTEVEITGG
-3707 TFEALAGDYK
+3707 TFEALAGNYT

-3735 TKQQGDKVYTFRGN
+3735 KKQEGDRVYTFDGD
-3749 NISVSGGEFIDGI
+3749 NISVSGGEFSGGI
-3762 SVFGGNLKD
+3762 SVVSGNLKD

-3784 YYQSLDNGVYSD
+3784 YYQKLEDGVYSD

-3815 SHSHA
+3815 PHEHDYVS
-3820 YSSEDGTCVCGKQ
+3820 YGNGTCVCGKQ
-3833 IPVAVSIGGETQ
+3833 IPVKMSVDGEYVKY
-3845 FFDSLSAAMASLD
+3845 FDSLDAALEFLERDPTISR
-3858 TSAEEKA
+3858 AEIILRGN
-3865 QVTVFQSTSFQN
+3865 VSYGT
-3877 DLVIPENVTLTVK
+3877 LVIPEKVK
-3890 DGATLTA
+3890 L
-3897 ENNARLFV
+3897 
-3905 RSSLSGSVSGD
+3905 
-3916 VRYLVSV
+3916 
-3923 NTNEVNVTGRSVTV
+3923 EVNSGVELDADAV
-3937 YLGSVYARADDPINL
+3937 YVRGSLTNGGTITGSVYYL
-3952 KAINYDADSM
+3952 LE
-3962 MLTDWLVDNV
+3962 LTDCKAACENDGIVKYDNSTYARKGTVIELTPVVPEGKLHVGWSSDHADIVDNQ
-3972 SSSESFTMP
+3972 FTMP
-3981 SHPVTIERK
+3981 PQTTYVKANLAT
-3990 LEAIVATVTILGNT
+3990 IVATVTILGNT

-4020 NDNVIIELKADVV
+4020 YDNVIIELKADVV
-4033 LGNDSPAMLTGGNVI
+4033 LGNDSPAMLTGGDVI
-4048 FRGWEHTISG
+4048 FRGGAYTISG

-4069 GYIGVLSGA
+4069 GYIAVRSGT

-4083 SGTIDSSAFLHCGS
+4083 SGTIDSSAFLHCGF

-4103 TNGSIDTLIVEGGK
+4103 TNGSIHTLIVEGGE

-4134 RVENLEVMGF
+4134 QVENLEVKYLFNG
-4144 SVGDV
+4144 GV
-4149 QLKGGSYGTITVPGG
+4149 QLKGGSYGTITVPVDNV
-4164 KYVSDLLAEGYAY
+4164 VSDLLSDGCAY
-4177 KLTDGSWEDANNG
+4177 RLTDGTWEDANNG
-4190 TYTEAISA
+4190 VYTEAISA

-4211 PDATN
+4211 PDATK

-4231 PEESSYQW
+4231 REEASYQW
-4239 YEVIPDTSETPQ
+4239 YEVIPDTSETAQ
-4251 TKAIT
+4251 AKAIT

-4288 SSATVTVNPRT
+4288 SPAKVTVNPRT
-4299 LDIQWDDD
+4299 LDIQWDGN
-4307 TFQYDGQYHPKFTIE
+4307 TFQYDGQYHPKFTIG
-4322 NTANGDQVIPVI
+4322 NTANGDQVFPVLQ
-4334 SPNNDTQKD
+4334 SGNEPQKN
-4343 VGNYTVGVVDF
+4343 VGSYTVIVTNF
-4354 VANGTDGLNKHG
+4354 VANGTDGFNKHG
-4366 NYKLGETTYQD
+4366 NYKLGGTTYQD

-4390 ANGGT
+4390 AIGGT

-4415 VPVTLTYTSDSG
+4415 VPVTLTYTSGSG
-4427 DNSTTAPT
+4427 YNSTTAPT
-4435 DAGTYTVTATIKN
+4435 DAGTYTVTATIKD

-4615 NDLSLTDNGDGSA
+4615 NDLPLTDNGDGSA

-4825 PATVATLTLKASSAT
+4825 PATVATLTLKASSTT
-4840 YDGSAQVPQID
+4840 YDGSAKVPVID
-4851 KVTSENGLTV
+4851 TVTSENALTLTG
-4861 SDYQVSYQDADG
+4861 SDYEVSYQDATG

-4921 TYNGQAQELVTAGT
+4921 TYNGQAQALVTAGT

-4954 IPTGKDAG
+4954 IPTGTNAG

-4974 NHLSSAPVKLTPSI
+4974 NHLSTDPVKLTPTI
-4988 AQKSIAGATITLD
+4988 ARKSIAGA
-5001 AVLTYNGE
+5001 
-5009 EQEQS
+5009 
-5014 VESVKIDGLDVTYTV
+5014 
-5029 SKNTG
+5029 
-5034 TNAGPYKLT
+5034 
-5043 VTGNGN
+5043 
-5049 FTGTKDMAWSIAKK
+5049 
-5063 SIADAEITLGDEL
+5063 EITLGAAL

-5085 SIASVKVGGLEV
+5085 SIDSVKVGGLEV

-5109 GEYTLTVTANGNF
+5109 GEYTLTVNANGNF

-5135 SIADAEITLGAQLT
+5135 SIADAEITLGDALTYNGKLQIQSIASVKVDGLTVPAESYEASGNTGTNAGEYTLTVNVNGNFTGTKDMAWTIAKKSIADAEITLGARLT

-5182 SYTLTVTGNGNFQGE
+5182 SYTLTVTGNGNFQGT

-5250 ETMPHVS
+5250 DTMPHVS
-5257 DSGAT
+5257 DSGTT
-5262 SYKLTFTPEDTVNF
+5262 SYKLTFTPDDTVNF
-5276 EKVPLETK
+5276 EKVQLETK
-5284 VTVNKKELTVDV
+5284 VTVNQKELTVNV
-5296 AVQDKQYNGTSE
+5296 AVQDKQYNGTRE
-5308 ALFDGTP
+5308 AFFDGTP
-5315 ALVGVVTGD
+5315 TLAGVVTGD
-5324 KVELTYGN
+5324 KVELTYSN
-5332 PYFTDVAEKKDIAI
+5332 PYFTDVAENKNIAI
-5346 SFTEAFGIQG
+5346 SFTEAFAITG

-5368 GITASIYNSFTAA
+5368 GITASIFNSFTAA
-5381 KGEDGSY
+5381 KGENGSY

-5400 VVTAQEGLQLSLT
+5400 VVTAQEGFQLSLT
-5413 NTADGSWFD
+5413 NTATGEWSD

-5458 APTGSIFFDGTD
+5458 APTGSIFFDETD
-5470 QMALTPVVLYR
+5470 QTAGTTPVVLYR
-5481 NVAVNAEITGSD
+5481 NAAVNAGITGSD

-5501 AWAATKQAQ
+5501 AWAAFKQAQ
-5510 EPSSITEWN
+5510 EPSSITDWN
-5519 TTDSFQLTPEDGTER
+5519 TAASFQLTTEDGTER

-5559 TKPSITGVKNGAT
+5559 TKPSITGVFDGET

-5580 VSDDYLDAVTLNGAA
+5580 VSDEYLNAVTLNGDT

-5610 GNVEKTYILKATDKA
+5610 GNVDKTYIIKATDKA
-5625 GNETTVTVIMKPISS
+5625 GNESTVTVTMKPISS
-5640 ITDPVKDLTKDN
+5640 ITDPVKNLTGENITEGNRQPLEDTKD
-5652 VTEDDRKTLDELT
+5652 
-5665 GILEDLLEP
+5665 ILEDLRET
-5674 TTDQTEKQKLQDELD
+5674 TTDENEKQKLQEELG

-5696 VLDEVKEVE
+5696 VLDKVKEVE

-5754 RLEKELVDYK
+5754 RLEGELVDYK
-5764 IEGGST
+5764 FLEGDGST

-5778 LRLVGNGRLDKLDK
+5778 ARFVGNGRLDKLDK

-5805 KSTPKTTIDLQA
+5805 KNTPKTTIDLQA

-5947 GKRGIRMITSMTKA
+5947 GKRGIRMITSMTKS
-5961 NKSALK
+5961 NKAALK

>member
-1 MKSYVSS
+1 M
-8 FSGSW
+8 
-13 FQRCLSMLLC
+13 
-23 FCMMLSL
+23 
-30 CPIPQHAAA
+30 
-39 SEVGEGQEVSQPV
+39 
-52 ETQPAPQ
+52 
-59 PVETQPAPQ
+59 
-68 PVETQPAPQP
+68 
-78 VETQPAPQPEETQP
+78 
-92 VTVPEQTQPVTEPEQ
+92 
-107 TQPVTVPEE
+107 
-116 TQEVTQPVE
+116 
-125 TQEVTEPEETQEV
+125 
-138 TEPEETQ
+138 
-145 ETTEPEETQGE
+145 
-156 QPLVVTSWQWV
+156 
-167 DEEEYIDPIK
+167 
-177 NELLITFASI
+177 
-187 ENPVYLWSILEVL
+187 
-200 PTALYATVDGE
+200 
-211 VVELPLGEW
+211 
-220 KCDDY
+220 
-225 PTAGAYQGE
+225 
-234 YVFKTTLPEG
+234 
-244 YVLAEDAAALEV
+244 
-256 PVVFYS
+256 
-262 DASTLEEEHTHSFD
+262 
-276 ASGVCSC
+276 
-283 GAMQV
+283 
-288 RYLDASHAVQT
+288 
-299 AVCQAVTAETTELT
+299 
-313 DGWYVAQGNVTIG
+313 
-326 GSVTVT
+326 
-332 ESSSL
+332 
-337 ILADGCSLT
+337 
-346 VGGDFLIQGG
+346 
-356 KSLNIYVQ
+356 
-364 SGGTGSLTISG
+364 
-375 STGLDISGSGDV
+375 
-387 SVGIYGGRIV
+387 
-397 VNASIGSEEW
+397 
-407 RMTLSS
+407 
-413 SAGSSAVIYC
+413 
-423 GGFGGNVDYYNGFC
+423 
-437 GVIVVQ
+437 
-443 EYQKIWVYDRC
+443 
-454 TLCFDIVV
+454 
-462 PQGSK
+462 
-467 YMEVDEASLTFTN
+467 
-480 GAKLQVPEG
+480 
-489 SSLRLYGP
+489 
-497 GSFPNGIAANVDLRT
+497 
-512 ILGNY
+512 
-517 CAFQDSSGSI
+517 
-527 IKLSGETSLSGSIT
+527 
-541 LVDKHYCSWRY
+541 
-552 KDSTAEGHTRY
+552 
-563 CDECGRTFT
+563 
-572 EAHSGDAEA
+572 
-581 GMVTTDDTHSYTCDC
+581 
-596 GAEVTEAHQWEY
+596 
-608 FYSDANQ
+608 
-615 HEKYC
+615 
-620 PVCGK
+620 
-625 SEDIPHDFTSGDCV
+625 
-639 CGAVQVSYADATGA
+639 
-653 EQGTAG
+653 
-659 CLRLSDL
+659 RLSDL
-666 EPNEYGQF
+666 EPNEYGTI

-684 STESGSIYAYLRE
+684 SAESGRIYAYLRE

-704 LGNGCNATLE
+704 LENGCNVTLE
-714 GCSVIGGSLTI
+714 SCQVIGGSLTI
-725 WQQQGENVGRLT
+725 WQQPGENVGRLK
-737 VSDSYTAISCS
+737 VSNSYTAILCS

-754 GVLELSGDYKAFQG
+754 GVLELSGNYNAFSG

-779 VKGETGEYT
+779 VSDGNGGYT
-788 AVNIDE
+788 PVNIGE
-794 RTSQLSTATKL
+794 RTSQLSTATEL
-805 KLEPCTSHAFGSDT
+805 KLEPCTSHAFGEAT
-819 EYIDSSYHGIRCQ
+819 EYIDSSYHGNRCQ
-832 DCGIGGEGMEKHT
+832 YCGIGNEGKTAHD
-845 FDDNGFCTCG
+845 FSADGFCTCG
-855 AVKFLDENGKDAVQ
+855 AVKFLDENGENAVQ
-869 LCQKVT
+869 YCKQLT
-875 AEGNIT
+875 EDTGDIHN
-881 DGWYV
+881 GWYV
-886 VKGTVN
+886 VKDAVN

-968 TGLSYGIYSSL
+968 TGRSYGIYSSL

-1061 TVEGTAEHS
+1061 PVEGTAEHS

-1104 LQENDWYVWDGQDE
+1104 LQENGWYVWDGQDE

-1132 EGSTLTAE
+1132 EGSILTAE

-1218 GVGHVAGDFTLSQS
+1218 GVGQVAGNFTLSQS
-1232 FTLEDE
+1232 FTLEDG

-1244 TGAKLTVASQNTRA
+1244 ENAKLTVASPKTRST
-1258 AASYLENYGT
+1258 SYLVNNGK
-1268 IYVDGALSGDVS
+1268 IYVDGALSGDVT

-1293 NVTATLEDGSDLETY
+1293 GVTAKLEDGSNLESY
-1308 ESKLYAKEG
+1308 NEKLYAMEG

-1368 DAYQEPNRDASGVY
+1368 DAYQEPDQDASGVY
-1382 EIDNAGQL
+1382 EIDNAGKL
-1390 FWFAGLVNGTLNG
+1390 FWFANFCNNN
-1403 VPQDRDANGKLT
+1403 DAPRSARLLKSIVIPEK
-1415 ADITIPKKKD
+1415 ADGSK
-1425 GTDRKWTPIGDDAN
+1425 REWTPIGTSSLP
-1439 YYSNY
+1439 YT
-1444 YYGTFDGADH
+1444 GTFDGQGYSISGLYFNDSSADY
-1454 TVSNLRIVSS
+1454 V
-1464 DGITAGLFGHSSGTI
+1464 GLFGCVKLATTTDTI
-1479 QNVKLVNA
+1479 QNVTVAGEFTGNQ
-1487 SGDKYNG
+1487 YV
-1494 IIAGGIC
+1494 GGIC
-1501 GQNNE
+1501 GYLE
-1506 GGAIKNCSVA
+1506 KGAI
-1516 SVSWTNCVGGYLGS
+1516 
-1530 VCGLNY
+1530 
-1536 GEIENCTSTGSTMQ
+1536 
-1550 YEGAN
+1550 
-1555 SSEDLYLCGNSG
+1555 
-1567 GALSGCTSDSGIC
+1567 SGCTNNAAVSAAEFIGGIC
-1580 SIIYNGTVSD
+1580 GDSNGKISNCHNSGSIVGQENNSATRNVIGGICGASFGTIERCSNSGAVSAQSGLAGGITGSLSFEYASLKDCWNTGSVTGTYNVGGISGLISGCSITGCYSIGTVS
-1590 CCSSG
+1590 G
-1595 TYFSVSI
+1595 TSD
-1602 SGSATVK
+1602 
-1609 NCYTTGSEFA
+1609 TGP
-1619 YYIKSGATV
+1619 ICGGNNGTL
-1628 ENCYTTGSKF
+1628 
-1638 AVSIDSNANI
+1638 

-1672 FKSGEVAYLLNAN
+1672 FKSGEVAYLLNGDGN
-1685 RSPLIWIQNLSG
+1685 TLIWIQNLDT

-1705 EEQYQVYKT
+1705 DQQYRVYKT

-1725 NTNPHSKPNDGTTV
+1725 NTNPHSAPEEGTV

-2098 DKNFAGKFD
+2098 DKAFAGKFD
-2107 GDGKTISGLNINA
+2107 GNGKTISGLNIND
-2120 SSMFYVGLF
+2120 SSMTGVGLF
-2129 GYVGAGGSVS
+2129 GYVGSGGRVS
-2139 NLTVANSNFYGKNSV
+2139 GINVVNSNFKGDNYV
-2154 GGICGYN
+2154 GGICGSN
-2161 KGTITGCTSSA
+2161 RGTITGCTSSA
-2172 NVSGTQSVGG
+2172 SVTGTQNVGG
-2182 ICGNLA
+2182 ICGYN
-2188 GGNIMNCSNSGTV
+2188 GTSCNITNCSNSGTV
-2201 NGSIFVGG
+2201 NGNGNTFVGG
-2209 ICGNNSSSVTN
+2209 ICGLNSGSVTN

-2228 TGNYAGSIY
+2228 RKNGAGSIY

-2254 ASETDN
+2254 ASETDSF
-2260 GDGTFGKTE
+2260 DGTTFKTE

-2275 EVAYLLNANRTPTV
+2275 EVAYLLNADRTPTV

-2302 NGDAVYRALKCDN
+2302 NGDAVYRALKCDLT
-2315 ATVAYYING
+2315 TVDHYING
-2324 TEDITLGHED
+2324 TKDITLGHEA
-2334 PDENGNCPV
+2334 PDENGKCPV

-2384 NVTTIYFSMP
+2384 NVTTNSFSIS
-2394 VYGKFTLDLN
+2394 VRKKFTLDLN
-2404 GKSLDLGN
+2404 GKAVDLGTYY
-2412 FDVNVYNDLTITGGE
+2412 VYVYGDLTITGGE
-2427 GSALKVKALQLSDGS
+2427 GSALKVNALQLFDGS

-2455 TGDSSANSVNLNIS
+2455 TGDSSANSVSLNIS

-2495 KATGGALTITGGSI
+2495 KVTDGTLTITGGSI
-2509 TGKVENYNGATLSV
+2509 NGKVENYKSATLSV

-2538 SLPDDGYWFYDKR
+2538 TLPDDGYWFYYNLKTDAEG
-2551 NVDEEGNVTYET
+2551 NYVQDEEGNYIYEN
-2563 PVSFEDMGTTGEN
+2563 PVPFSEMGTTGEN

-2593 VFTSIDE
+2593 VFASIDSD
-2600 EYHDCE
+2600 YHDCE

-2654 DTKEL
+2654 ETTEL
-2659 TTSPLAWYVVK
+2659 KTGANSGWYVVK
-2670 DAGLLVGNRITVNGS
+2670 DDVTINRPMESGRVTVNGT

-2691 DEMSL
+2691 D
-2696 TVNGGIEVGSGKSLT
+2696 GKSLT
-2711 IYAQST
+2711 INGPDGGLQVTTGQSLNIWSQT
-2717 DDQMGSLNATG
+2717 NGTGSLICENTN
-2728 KAWEAG
+2728 WSAG
-2734 IGGGGS
+2734 IGGTKNGACGTVIINGGNITTTGGGNSAGIGGS
-2740 ITINGG
+2740 GNFGSGFVNGTIQINGGTVKATGGSCAPGIGGGRGRNAGTIVINGG
-2746 TVTATGGTRGAGIGG
+2746 TVTATG
-2761 GSGATGGNITINGGT
+2761 NNG
-2776 VTATGGYA
+2776 
-2784 AAGIGGGL
+2784 
-2792 GATGGNITINGGT
+2792 
-2805 VTATGGTRAAG
+2805 
-2816 IGGGYGETSNGGNG
+2816 
-2830 GTVTINGGTV
+2830 
-2840 TATGDSYAAGI
+2840 
-2851 GGGAGG
+2851 
-2857 IDAGQYT
+2857 
-2864 GGAGAVVK
+2864 
-2872 INGGTVRATGGYS
+2872 
-2885 VVTGYAPGIGG
+2885 APGIGG
-2896 GVGNTQGGAGGSLTV
+2896 GIKESYYPGANQDGDGGNVSISNATVIANGIGGPATGGSLS
-2911 TGGYVVATG
+2911 
-2920 IGGAASNV
+2920 ASNSV
-2928 GNDPGANG
+2928 I
-2936 SFMASGNGVVITDNI
+2936 ITDYTKHQSSTFTN
-2951 KDQTQIGSWNGIV
+2951 SVV
-2964 FIANEGKVYGDV
+2964 FKLENDAYAGEVYGNV
-2976 ALSSDLV
+2976 TLSSDLTLDT
-2983 IPAGKN
+2983 GKP
-2989 MTLDMNAGTLE
+2989 MTLNMSFNGNVGSLTLTN
-3000 LDGAKISLG
+3000 GAKLILG
-3009 EGSSLKLSGNG
+3009 SGTTLKLEGDG
-3020 SFPSG
+3020 SFPNG

-3073 LRQHTHSWSYSNIT
+3073 LRSHTHSWSYSNIT

-3102 TEAHTKGS
+3102 TEDHINGS
-3110 DGFCTLC
+3110 DDFCTLC
-3117 GAGVARYVDANGKD
+3117 GAGVAGYVDANGND
-3131 MGEKACFAITNS
+3131 MGEKACFAVTAS

-3150 GKTTWYVVKDKEV
+3150 GKITWYVVKDKEV

-3177 ILADGCQLKA
+3177 ILAENCTLNAQK
-3187 NSGIHVASGTS
+3187 GIDASAEGS
-3198 LTIWAQSTGESMGKL
+3198 SITIWAQSVAQSVDGSTGKL
-3213 TATTTVNWRG
+3213 IANAPNKHLDATKAAIAGTVTINGGVITASGDVG
-3223 SNAAIGGNNSENS
+3223 AADIGGN
-3236 GTITIHGG
+3236 
-3244 NINATSHQKGAAIG
+3244 QDKGA
-3258 GGEYAEGNIHIYGG
+3258 
-3272 YVTAEARKSSAAI
+3272 
-3285 GGGNSGD
+3285 
-3292 GGTIEITG
+3292 
-3300 GTITAI
+3300 
-3306 CSAAN
+3306 
-3311 GSGIGSGGNS
+3311 
-3321 DAGTITISGGT
+3321 
-3332 VVAHGG
+3332 
-3338 TSGTGIGAYKNYSG
+3338 
-3352 GSVTITGGNVTAQ
+3352 
-3365 GGREGDYY
+3365 
-3373 TLAGCGIEAGS
+3373 S

-3389 GEVTAIGGAGS
+3389 GYVKAIGAENSAVKFGAGIGSGSTSGEMTQITITGGVVYASSSSGAGIGSGFGENGTTTVKITGGTVCGTSDSGAGIGESANNYTSTFVIIEGGTVTACGTTH
-3400 GYPDAAAFSCDPNVS
+3400 AFKSDPHLS
-3415 DYESM
+3415 EYAQFK
-3420 LLSTGTSEDD
+3420 LSTGEDKD
-3430 LTNVTYSDRTADGY
+3430 SLTAVDYSARTAVEGY

-3533 NGLEGSTLKLLA
+3533 NGISGSTLKLLA
-3545 KVYAE
+3545 NVYAE
-3550 RMLKVTGSFT
+3550 RMLEVTGSFT

-3567 LESDYFEYGNQ
+3567 LESDYFEYGDQ
-3578 YGDMWNDEGAIYV
+3578 DGYKWNNEGAIYV
-3591 YGGSL
+3591 PYGGSL

-3707 TFEALAGDYK
+3707 TFEALAAGNPDDYS
-3717 SCVYCDS
+3717 SCINAES

-3735 TKQQGDKVYTFRGN
+3735 KKEQGDQVYTFRGS

-3784 YYQSLDNGVYSD
+3784 YYRSLDNDVYSD

-3815 SHSHA
+3815 CHEHDYVS
-3820 YSSEDGTCVCGKQ
+3820 YGDGTCVCGKQ
-3833 IPVAVSIGGETQ
+3833 IPVKMSVDGEYVKY
-3845 FFDSLSAAMASLD
+3845 FDSLDAALEFLERDPTISR
-3858 TSAEEKA
+3858 AEIILRGN
-3865 QVTVFQSTSFQN
+3865 VSYGT
-3877 DLVIPENVTLTVK
+3877 LVIPEKVK
-3890 DGATLTA
+3890 L
-3897 ENNARLFV
+3897 
-3905 RSSLSGSVSGD
+3905 
-3916 VRYLVSV
+3916 
-3923 NTNEVNVTGRSVTV
+3923 EVNSGVELDADAV
-3937 YLGSVYARADDPINL
+3937 YVRGSLTNGGTITGSVYYL
-3952 KAINYDADSM
+3952 LE
-3962 MLTDWLVDNV
+3962 LTDCKAACENDGIVKYDNSTYARKGTVIELTPVVPEGKLHVGWSSDHADIVDNQ
-3972 SSSESFTMP
+3972 FTMP
-3981 SHPVTIERK
+3981 PQTTYVKANLAT
-3990 LEAIVATVTILGNT
+3990 IVATVTIGDVT
-4004 TPYTN
+4004 TPYSN
-4009 LYSAFDAANET
+4009 LYDAFDAANGTE
-4020 NDNVIIELKADVV
+4020 DGGRDVIIELKADAK
-4033 LGNDSPAMLTGGNVI
+4033 LDRGTIQLNNSFCNVI
-4048 FRGWEHTISG
+4048 FSG
-4058 PETEA
+4058 GSYKIYGEEPG

-4078 NLTIE
+4078 DLTIE
-4083 SGTIDSSAFLHCGS
+4083 SGTIASSAFLHCGS

-4134 RVENLEVMGF
+4134 QVENLEVKYLFNG
-4144 SVGDV
+4144 GV
-4149 QLKGGSYGTITVPGG
+4149 QLKGGSYGTITVPEDNV
-4164 KYVSDLLAEGYAY
+4164 VSDLLSDGCAY
-4177 KLTDGSWEDANNG
+4177 RLTDGTWEDDWNG
-4190 TYTEAISA
+4190 SYTQAIA
-4198 ATVLPVPVTITAQ
+4198 EVTVLPVPVTITAQ
-4211 PDATN
+4211 PDATK

-4231 PEESSYQW
+4231 REEASYQW
-4239 YEVIPDTSETPQ
+4239 YEVIPDTSETAQ
-4251 TKAIT
+4251 AKAIT

-4268 DAGTHE
+4268 NAGTHE
-4274 FFCEATVDGYNAKS
+4274 FFCEATVDGYNAVS
-4288 SSATVTVNPRT
+4288 DPATVTIGKKTLTVTAKDTVITYGEVPRNNGVSYKGFVNGDSA
-4299 LDIQWDDD
+4299 LD
-4307 TFQYDGQYHPKFTIE
+4307 GELKFTYSYQQYGDVGSNYKITPSGLSSDNYDINFADGTLIVSE
-4322 NTANGDQVIPVI
+4322 KTIGINWSNTELTYNGSAQKPTAEAKGSENGDVITLVVTGEQTNVGSYYAEVTGI
-4334 SPNNDTQKD
+4334 QGEKA
-4343 VGNYTVGVVDF
+4343 GNYLLPRATIQSFTIKRAEAEVSK
-4354 VANGTDGLNKHG
+4354 AP
-4366 NYKLGETTYQD
+4366 E
-4377 FSITAKPITVNIT
+4377 AK
-4390 ANGGT
+4390 
-4395 YGGAITGATAE
+4395 
-4406 LVGVVAGET
+4406 
-4415 VPVTLTYTSDSG
+4415 TLTYNGSDQELVTAGTPSG
-4427 DNSTTAPT
+4427 GTMLYRLVDGSYSTAIPKGKN
-4435 DAGTYTVTATIKN
+4435 AGTYTV
-4448 RNYQLTG
+4448 YYM
-4455 TTTAE
+4455 
-4460 FVVQKAT
+4460 VQ
-4467 NSWTTEPSVANWTYG
+4467 G
-4482 DANTVQPGAAKYG
+4482 DGN
-4495 TVKVEYKVKDADDST
+4495 
-4510 YIATAPT
+4510 
-4517 KAGSYKVRFT
+4517 
-4527 VEETSN
+4527 
-4533 YTGLSEEIA
+4533 
-4542 FTIGRRNLHII
+4542 H
-4553 FADNDSKGRVYNGT
+4553 NDSAVGQ
-4567 DKVELYNFTFEE
+4567 L
-4579 GDVVSGDTVG
+4579 DV
-4589 IDMGDNGLIGT
+4589 
-4600 LSSKNV
+4600 
-4606 GTYTQVTLP
+4606 
-4615 NDLSLTDNGDGSA
+4615 
-4628 KNYNLVQPTGPVAT
+4628 
-4642 NLTISPKKVTFSG
+4642 TISPKEVTFSG
-4655 ITAKDKDYNATT
+4655 ITAKDKDYDATT
-4667 AVTLDYNGLK
+4667 QVTLDYSGLQ
-4677 ITDRIPDDDL
+4677 ISGLIDGDDL
-4687 FVSVTA
+4687 SASVTA

-4698 NAGQNKTVAFTNPV
+4698 TAGQNKKVLFTNPV
-4712 LTGNSAGNY
+4712 LTGESKDNY
-4721 VLKETGN
+4721 VLKGTGN
-4728 QTSTTA
+4728 QTGTTA
-4734 TIYPLEISIVDVTV
+4734 TINPLEISIVDVTV
-4748 DDKVYDGTKDAPI
+4748 EGKVYDGTSDATI
-4761 MNFGRLSTNYDG
+4761 TNIGRLSTNYDG
-4773 DKLTIVPG
+4773 ENLTIVPG
-4781 TASFETA
+4781 TASFDTA
-4788 NAGNGKTVSF
+4788 DFGIGKTVSF

-4825 PATVATLTLKASSAT
+4825 PATVAALTLKASSAT
-4840 YDGSAQVPQID
+4840 YDGSAKVPVINT
-4851 KVTSENGLTV
+4851 VTSENGLTV
-4861 SDYQVSYQDADG
+4861 SDYEVSYQDASG
-4873 NTVTELK
+4873 STVTELR
-4880 NAGEYTVK
+4880 NAGEYTVT
-4888 VEGKGNFQG
+4888 VTGNGNFQG

-4921 TYNGQAQELVTAGT
+4921 TYNGQAQALVTAGT

-4954 IPTGKDAG
+4954 IPTGTNAG

-4974 NHLSSAPVKLTPSI
+4974 NHLSTAPVKLTPTI
-4988 AQKSIAGATITLD
+4988 AQKSVAGATITLGD
-5001 AVLTYNGE
+5001 QLTYNGE
-5009 EQEQS
+5009 EQTQSITS
-5014 VESVKIDGLDVTYTV
+5014 VEVDGLTV
-5029 SKNTG
+5029 PADSYEVSGNTG
-5034 TNAGPYKLT
+5034 TNAKSYKLT
-5043 VTGNGN
+5043 ITANGN
-5049 FTGTKDMAWSIAKK
+5049 FTGSMAKDWSIAKK
-5063 SIADAEITLGDEL
+5063 SIADAEITLGDAL

-5085 SIASVKVGGLEV
+5085 SIDSVKVGGLEV

-5122 IGTKDMAWSIAKK
+5122 IGTKDMAWTIAKK

-5197 ATASYSIAKAKPTV
+5197 TTASYSIAKAKPTV
-5211 TPATLTITY
+5211 TPATLTINY

-5250 ETMPHVS
+5250 DTMPHVS
-5257 DSGAT
+5257 DSGVT

-5284 VTVNKKELTVDV
+5284 VTVNKKELTVNV

-5332 PYFTDVAEKKDIAI
+5332 PYFTDVAEGEDIAI
-5346 SFTEAFGIQG
+5346 SFTEAFGITG

-5400 VVTAQEGLQLSLT
+5400 VVTARNGSKLSMT
-5413 NTADGSWFD
+5413 NTATGEWSD
-5422 TLTVTTEGEADLK
+5422 TLTVTTEGEDNLK
-5435 FYVRSADG
+5435 FYVRRADG
-5443 AISKQASEHYKLDKT
+5443 AISNQASEHYKLDKT

-5481 NVAVNAEITGSD
+5481 NAAVNAGITGND

-5501 AWAATKQAQ
+5501 AWAASKQAQ
-5510 EPSSITEWN
+5510 EPSSITDWS
-5519 TTDSFQLTPEDGTER
+5519 TAASFQLTPEDGTER
-5534 HVYLKVVDNAG
+5534 HVYLKVTDKAG

-5559 TKPSITGVKNGAT
+5559 TKPSITGVFDGET

-5580 VSDDYLDAVTLNGAA
+5580 VSDEYLNAVTLNGDT

-5610 GNVEKTYILKATDKA
+5610 GNVDKTYIIKATDKA

-5640 ITDPVKDLTKDN
+5640 ITDPVKNLTEDN

-5705 ELLRDLPDDVEPDVD
+5705 ELLEDLPDDVEPDVD

-5754 RLEKELVDYK
+5754 RLEDELVDYK

-5805 KSTPKTTIDLQA
+5805 KNTPKTTIDLQA
-5817 AFLQSLELG
+5817 AFLQSLDLG

-5947 GKRGIRMITSMTKA
+5947 GKRGIRMITSMTKS
-5961 NKSALK
+5961 NKAALK

-5987 TLGSDDLTLNS
+5987 TLGGDDLTLDS

-6018 GLTQYTNVLVGF
+6018 SLTQYTNVLVGF

-6043 YIILQDADGNQYTLY
+6043 YIILQDAKGNQYTLY